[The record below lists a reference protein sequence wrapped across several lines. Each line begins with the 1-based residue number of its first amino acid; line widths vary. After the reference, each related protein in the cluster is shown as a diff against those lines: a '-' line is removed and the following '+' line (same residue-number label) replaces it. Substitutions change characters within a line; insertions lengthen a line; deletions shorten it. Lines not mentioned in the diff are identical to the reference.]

1 MDSKHGALRAFLA
14 EKLSF
19 YAVFGG
25 RALNAFLLILA
36 LNFAVWLLKSTH
48 ISARPFFTTDTLF
61 FAAALICSIGILFLI
76 LYALSFYCRKLYKFL
91 IFALFALNLALALIQ
106 FFLIL
111 GLELT
116 YSHGVLDAMVQTT
129 PKEAFEF
136 AHAFLNLKFILIAA
150 AVCVVSLIFLK
161 FRLAICAEIKLI
173 RAVKY
178 LFWLSLCVFAAH
190 AAYGTYVAKTS
201 KMRATLII
209 ALNEIPLYNFAFV
222 SKDYFQKDFKNERE
236 LDEIY
241 ERAYASH
248 SHKTAPNRV
257 SNVVFIIGESLQRN
271 FMSLY
276 GYYLPT
282 TPNFQALE
290 RSGNLIAFSDVV
302 SPGAK
307 TNDVLK
313 YVLNFGNYESEKQRP
328 WSANLDIVDF
338 ARLANYETFW
348 ISNQER
354 YGKWA
359 VASGA
364 AANRADFTDFTNQI
378 PVYKYAYSL
387 DEVLL
392 PSIKNFKSGAR
403 KFSSRRAGK
412 GADLANAQ
420 KESAAQDGRDK
431 FFFIHLM
438 GSHPNYEFRY
448 PKSFAKF
455 SAEQISREPLD
466 DGQKKELA
474 HYLNTVAYNDFIV
487 SEIYKIFASDN
498 TLIVYFSDHAQSL
511 YQYRG
516 KLIHGGINR
525 FTLEIPL
532 IFMAS
537 DKFKEQNADLWARIA
552 AAKDRPFLND
562 DLIHAIAEILE
573 MTELPEYD
581 PARSVINADFNA
593 SRPRIIEGVDY
604 DKIYRLQKEF
614 GE

>member
-1 MDSKHGALRAFLA
+1 MSLVKNIGAFL
-14 EKLSF
+14 KDRFSLLSVF
-19 YAVFGG
+19 DGAVLNTYALVLVLNL
-25 RALNAFLLILA
+25 ALGLLLIARGGELLSAQA
-36 LNFAVWLLKSTH
+36 LFFVA
-48 ISARPFFTTDTLF
+48 SAICGVTILF
-61 FAAALICSIGILFLI
+61 FA
-76 LYALSFYCRKLYKFL
+76 LYALSFYSARLYKILAFALLAINVVFAIAQIFL
-91 IFALFALNLALALIQ
+91 IFS
-106 FFLIL
+106 
-111 GLELT
+111 LELT
-116 YSHGVLDAMVQTT
+116 YSHGTLDALVQTT

-136 AHAFLNLKFILIAA
+136 AHAFLNFKLIAA
-150 AVCVVSLIFLK
+150 FLALLIFVITAL
-161 FRLAICAEIKLI
+161 RLRVSQRARMKLCRAIKL
-173 RAVKY
+173 AF
-178 LFWLSLCVFAAH
+178 LLSLLVFAAH
-190 AAYGTYVAKTS
+190 AAFKSYVAKSS
-201 KMRATLII
+201 KMRASIII
-209 ALNEIPLYNFAFV
+209 ALNKIPIYNFAFV
-222 SKDYFQKDFKNERE
+222 TKDYFGADFKSVRE
-236 LDEIY
+236 LQAGYQSI
-241 ERAYASH
+241 YASH
-248 SHKTAPNRV
+248 SHKTAPNRI

-282 TPNFQALE
+282 TPNLQALE
-290 RSGNLIAFSDVV
+290 QSGNLIAFSDVV

-328 WSANLDIVDF
+328 WNANLDIVNL

-354 YGKWA
+354 YGQWA

-364 AANRADFTDFTNQI
+364 SAQMTDHSDFTNQI

-387 DEVLL
+387 DEVML
-392 PSIKNFKSGAR
+392 PSIKNFKSGAKRSPLAR
-403 KFSSRRAGK
+403 KDES
-412 GADLANAQ
+412 
-420 KESAAQDGRDK
+420 SAAEVNGTQKKDK
-431 FFFIHLM
+431 FFILHLM
-438 GSHPNYEFRY
+438 GSHPSYEFRY

-455 SAEQISREPLD
+455 SAADISREPLD
-466 DGQKKELA
+466 EGQKKELA
-474 HYLNTVAYNDFIV
+474 HYLNTVAYNDFIL

-573 MTELPEYD
+573 MTDLPEFD
-581 PARSVINADFNA
+581 PAHSVINADFNA

-604 DKIYRLQKEF
+604 NKVYRLQKEF

>member
-1 MDSKHGALRAFLA
+1 MSLAKNIGAFL
-14 EKLSF
+14 KDRFSLLS
-19 YAVFGG
+19 VFGG
-25 RALNAFLLILA
+25 AVLNAYTLVVVLNLALGLLLIARGGELLSAQA
-36 LNFAVWLLKSTH
+36 LFFVA
-48 ISARPFFTTDTLF
+48 SAICGVTILF
-61 FAAALICSIGILFLI
+61 FA
-76 LYALSFYCRKLYKFL
+76 LYALSFYSARLYKILAFALLAINVVFAIAQIFL
-91 IFALFALNLALALIQ
+91 IFS
-106 FFLIL
+106 
-111 GLELT
+111 LELT
-116 YSHGVLDAMVQTT
+116 YSHGTLDALVQTT

-136 AHAFLNLKFILIAA
+136 AHAFLNFKLIAA
-150 AVCVVSLIFLK
+150 FLALLIFVIAAL
-161 FRLAICAEIKLI
+161 RLRVSQRVRMKLCRAIKL
-173 RAVKY
+173 AF
-178 LFWLSLCVFAAH
+178 LLSLLVFIAH
-190 AAYGTYVAKTS
+190 AAFKSYVAKSS
-201 KMRATLII
+201 KMRASIII
-209 ALNEIPLYNFAFV
+209 ALNKIPIYNFAFV
-222 SKDYFQKDFKNERE
+222 TKDYFGADFKSVRE
-236 LDEIY
+236 LQAGYQSI
-241 ERAYASH
+241 YASH
-248 SHKTAPNRV
+248 SHKTAPNRI

-282 TPNFQALE
+282 TPNLQALE
-290 RSGNLIAFSDVV
+290 QSGNLIAFSDVV

-328 WSANLDIVDF
+328 WSANLDIVNL

-354 YGKWA
+354 YGQWA

-364 AANRADFTDFTNQI
+364 SAQMTDHSDFTNQI

-387 DEVLL
+387 DEVML

-403 KFSSRRAGK
+403 KSP
-412 GADLANAQ
+412 LAR
-420 KESAAQDGRDK
+420 KDESSAAEVNGTQKKDK
-431 FFFIHLM
+431 FFILHLM
-438 GSHPNYEFRY
+438 GSHPSYEFRY

-455 SAEQISREPLD
+455 SAADISREPLD

-573 MTELPEYD
+573 MTDLPEYD
-581 PARSVINADFNA
+581 PSRSVINADFNA

-604 DKIYRLQKEF
+604 DKVYRLQKEF

>member
-1 MDSKHGALRAFLA
+1 MSLAKNIGAFL
-14 EKLSF
+14 KDRFRLLSVF
-19 YAVFGG
+19 DGAV
-25 RALNAFLLILA
+25 LNAYVLVLVLNLALGLLLIA
-36 LNFAVWLLKSTH
+36 RSGELL
-48 ISARPFFTTDTLF
+48 SAQALF
-61 FAAALICSIGILFLI
+61 FAASAICGVTILFFA
-76 LYALSFYCRKLYKFL
+76 LYALSFYSARLYKILAFALLAINVAFAIAQIFL
-91 IFALFALNLALALIQ
+91 IFS
-106 FFLIL
+106 
-111 GLELT
+111 LELT
-116 YSHGVLDAMVQTT
+116 YSHGTLDALVQTT

-136 AHAFLNLKFILIAA
+136 AHAFLNFKLIAA
-150 AVCVVSLIFLK
+150 FLALLIFVIAAL
-161 FRLAICAEIKLI
+161 RLRVSQRARMKLCRAIKL
-173 RAVKY
+173 AF
-178 LFWLSLCVFAAH
+178 LLSLLVFIAH
-190 AAYGTYVAKTS
+190 AAFKSYVAKSS
-201 KMRATLII
+201 KMRASIII
-209 ALNEIPLYNFAFV
+209 ALNKIPIYNFAFV
-222 SKDYFQKDFKNERE
+222 TKDYFGADFKSVRE
-236 LDEIY
+236 LQAGYQSI
-241 ERAYASH
+241 YASH
-248 SHKTAPNRV
+248 SHKTVPNRI

-282 TPNFQALE
+282 TPNLQALE
-290 RSGNLIAFSDVV
+290 QSGNLIAFSDVV

-328 WSANLDIVDF
+328 WSANLDIVNL

-354 YGKWA
+354 YGQWA

-364 AANRADFTDFTNQI
+364 SAQMTDHSDFTNQI

-387 DEVLL
+387 DEVML
-392 PSIKNFKSGAR
+392 PSIKNFKSGAKR
-403 KFSSRRAGK
+403 SP
-412 GADLANAQ
+412 LAH
-420 KESAAQDGRDK
+420 KDESSAAEVNGTQKKDK
-431 FFFIHLM
+431 FFILHLM
-438 GSHPNYEFRY
+438 GSHPSYEFRY

-455 SAEQISREPLD
+455 SAADISREPLD
-466 DGQKKELA
+466 EGQKKELA

-552 AAKDRPFLND
+552 AAKNRPFLND

-573 MTELPEYD
+573 MTELPEFD

-604 DKIYRLQKEF
+604 DKVYKLQKEF

>member
-1 MDSKHGALRAFLA
+1 MSLTKNIGAFL
-14 EKLSF
+14 KDRFSLLS
-19 YAVFGG
+19 VFGG
-25 RALNAFLLILA
+25 AVLNAYALVLA
-36 LNFAVWLLKSTH
+36 LNLALGLLLIARSGELL
-48 ISARPFFTTDTLF
+48 SAQALF
-61 FAAALICSIGILFLI
+61 FAASAICGVTILFFA
-76 LYALSFYCRKLYKFL
+76 LYALSFYSTRLYKILAFALLAINAIFAIAQIFL
-91 IFALFALNLALALIQ
+91 IFI
-106 FFLIL
+106 
-111 GLELT
+111 LELT
-116 YSHGVLDAMVQTT
+116 YSHGTLDALVQTT

-136 AHAFLNLKFILIAA
+136 AHAFLNFKLIAA
-150 AVCVVSLIFLK
+150 FLALLIFVIAAL
-161 FRLAICAEIKLI
+161 RLRVSERVRMKLCRAIKL
-173 RAVKY
+173 AF
-178 LFWLSLCVFAAH
+178 LLSLLVFAAH
-190 AAYGTYVAKTS
+190 AAFKSYVVKSS
-201 KMRATLII
+201 KMRASIII
-209 ALNEIPLYNFAFV
+209 ALNKIPIYNFAFV
-222 SKDYFQKDFKNERE
+222 TKDYFGADFKSVRE
-236 LDEIY
+236 LQAGYQSI
-241 ERAYASH
+241 YASH
-248 SHKTAPNRV
+248 SHKTAPNRI

-328 WSANLDIVDF
+328 WSANLDIVNL

-354 YGKWA
+354 YGQWA

-364 AANRADFTDFTNQI
+364 SAQMTDHSDFTNQI

-387 DEVLL
+387 DEVML
-392 PSIKNFKSGAR
+392 PSIKNFKSGAKR
-403 KFSSRRAGK
+403 SP
-412 GADLANAQ
+412 LAHKDAS
-420 KESAAQDGRDK
+420 SAAEVNGTQKKDK
-431 FFFIHLM
+431 FFILHLM
-438 GSHPNYEFRY
+438 GSHPSYEFRY

-455 SAEQISREPLD
+455 SATDISREPLD
-466 DGQKKELA
+466 EGQKKELA

-552 AAKDRPFLND
+552 AAKGRPFLND

-573 MTELPEYD
+573 MTDLPEYD

-604 DKIYRLQKEF
+604 DKVYKLQKEF

>member
-1 MDSKHGALRAFLA
+1 MSLAKNISAFL
-14 EKLSF
+14 KDRFSLLS
-19 YAVFGG
+19 VFGD
-25 RALNAFLLILA
+25 AVLNAYVLVLA
-36 LNFAVWLLKSTH
+36 LNLSLGLLLIARSGELL
-48 ISARPFFTTDTLF
+48 SAQALF
-61 FAAALICSIGILFLI
+61 FAASAICGVTILFFA
-76 LYALSFYCRKLYKFL
+76 LYALSFYSARLYKILAFALLAINVIFAIAQIFL
-91 IFALFALNLALALIQ
+91 IFS
-106 FFLIL
+106 
-111 GLELT
+111 LELT
-116 YSHGVLDAMVQTT
+116 YSHGTLDALVQTT

-136 AHAFLNLKFILIAA
+136 AHAFLNFKLIAA
-150 AVCVVSLIFLK
+150 FLALLVFVIVALRLRVSQRVRMKLC
-161 FRLAICAEIKLI
+161 RAIKL
-173 RAVKY
+173 VF
-178 LFWLSLCVFAAH
+178 LLSLLVFIAH
-190 AAYGTYVAKTS
+190 AAFKSYVAKSS
-201 KMRATLII
+201 KMRASIII
-209 ALNEIPLYNFAFV
+209 ALNKIPIYNFAFV
-222 SKDYFQKDFKNERE
+222 TKDYFGADFKSVRE
-236 LDEIY
+236 LQAGYQSI
-241 ERAYASH
+241 YASH
-248 SHKTAPNRV
+248 SHKTAPNRI

-282 TPNFQALE
+282 TPNLQALE
-290 RSGNLIAFSDVV
+290 KSGNLIAFSDVV

-328 WSANLDIVDF
+328 WSANLDIVNL

-354 YGKWA
+354 YGQWA

-364 AANRADFTDFTNQI
+364 SAQMTDHSDFTNQI

-387 DEVLL
+387 DEVML
-392 PSIKNFKSGAR
+392 PSIKNFKSGAKRSPLAR
-403 KFSSRRAGK
+403 KDES
-412 GADLANAQ
+412 
-420 KESAAQDGRDK
+420 SAAEVNGTQKKDK
-431 FFFIHLM
+431 FFILHLM
-438 GSHPNYEFRY
+438 GSHPSYEFRY

-455 SAEQISREPLD
+455 SAADISREPLD
-466 DGQKKELA
+466 EGQKKELS

-498 TLIVYFSDHAQSL
+498 TLIIYFSDHAQSL

-573 MTELPEYD
+573 MTDLPEFD

-604 DKIYRLQKEF
+604 DKVYKLQKEF

>member
-1 MDSKHGALRAFLA
+1 MSLAKNIGAFL
-14 EKLSF
+14 KDRFSLLSVF
-19 YAVFGG
+19 DGAV
-25 RALNAFLLILA
+25 LNAY
-36 LNFAVWLLKSTH
+36 
-48 ISARPFFTTDTLF
+48 TLV
-61 FAAALICSIGILFLI
+61 LV
-76 LYALSFYCRKLYKFL
+76 
-91 IFALFALNLALALIQ
+91 LNLALGLLLIARSGELLSAQALFFVASAICGVTILFFALYAFSFYSARLYKILAFALLALNVVFAIAQ
-106 FFLIL
+106 IFLIFS
-111 GLELT
+111 LELT
-116 YSHGVLDAMVQTT
+116 YSHGTLDALVQTT

-136 AHAFLNLKFILIAA
+136 AHAFLNFKLIAA
-150 AVCVVSLIFLK
+150 FLALLIF
-161 FRLAICAEIKLI
+161 
-173 RAVKY
+173 
-178 LFWLSLCVFAAH
+178 VFAALRLRVSQRVRMKLCRAIKLAFLLSLLVFIAH
-190 AAYGTYVAKTS
+190 AAFKSYVAKSS
-201 KMRATLII
+201 KMRASIII
-209 ALNEIPLYNFAFV
+209 ALNKIPIYNFAFV
-222 SKDYFQKDFKNERE
+222 TKDYFGADFKSVRE
-236 LDEIY
+236 LQAGYQSI
-241 ERAYASH
+241 YASH
-248 SHKTAPNRV
+248 SHKTAPNRI

-282 TPNFQALE
+282 TPNLQALE
-290 RSGNLIAFSDVV
+290 QSGNLIAFSDVV

-328 WSANLDIVDF
+328 WSANLDIVNL

-354 YGKWA
+354 YGQWA

-364 AANRADFTDFTNQI
+364 SAQMTDHSDFTNQI

-387 DEVLL
+387 DEVML
-392 PSIKNFKSGAR
+392 PSIKNFKSGAKRSPLAR
-403 KFSSRRAGK
+403 KDES
-412 GADLANAQ
+412 
-420 KESAAQDGRDK
+420 SAAEVNGTQKKDK
-431 FFFIHLM
+431 FFILHLM
-438 GSHPNYEFRY
+438 GSHPSYEFRY

-455 SAEQISREPLD
+455 SAADISREPLD
-466 DGQKKELA
+466 EGQKKELA

-487 SEIYKIFASDN
+487 SEIYKIFADDN

-552 AAKDRPFLND
+552 AAKNRPFLND

-573 MTELPEYD
+573 MTDLPEYD

-604 DKIYRLQKEF
+604 DKVYRLQKEF

>member
-1 MDSKHGALRAFLA
+1 MSLVKNIGAFFKDRFSL
-14 EKLSF
+14 LSVF
-19 YAVFGG
+19 DGAV
-25 RALNAFLLILA
+25 LNAYALVLA
-36 LNFAVWLLKSTH
+36 LNLSLGLLL
-48 ISARPFFTTDTLF
+48 IARGGELLSAQALFFTASAICGVTILF
-61 FAAALICSIGILFLI
+61 FA
-76 LYALSFYCRKLYKFL
+76 LYALSFYSARLYKILAFALLAINAIFAIAQIFL
-91 IFALFALNLALALIQ
+91 IFS
-106 FFLIL
+106 
-111 GLELT
+111 LELT
-116 YSHGVLDAMVQTT
+116 YSHGTLDALVQTT

-136 AHAFLNLKFILIAA
+136 AHAFLNFKLIAA
-150 AVCVVSLIFLK
+150 FLALLIFVIAAL
-161 FRLAICAEIKLI
+161 RLRVSQRARMKLCRAIKL
-173 RAVKY
+173 AF
-178 LFWLSLCVFAAH
+178 LLSLLVFIAH
-190 AAYGTYVAKTS
+190 AAFKSYVAKSS
-201 KMRATLII
+201 KMRASIII
-209 ALNEIPLYNFAFV
+209 ALNKIPIYNFAFV
-222 SKDYFQKDFKNERE
+222 TKDYFGADFKSVRE
-236 LDEIY
+236 LQAGYQSI
-241 ERAYASH
+241 YASH
-248 SHKTAPNRV
+248 SHKTAPNRI

-282 TPNFQALE
+282 TPNLQALE
-290 RSGNLIAFSDVV
+290 QSGNLIAFSDVV

-313 YVLNFGNYESEKQRP
+313 YVLNFGNYESERQRP
-328 WSANLDIVDF
+328 WSANLDIVNL

-354 YGKWA
+354 YGQWA

-364 AANRADFTDFTNQI
+364 SAQMTDHSDFTNQI

-387 DEVLL
+387 DEVML

-403 KFSSRRAGK
+403 KSP
-412 GADLANAQ
+412 LAR
-420 KESAAQDGRDK
+420 KDESSAAEADSTQKKDK
-431 FFFIHLM
+431 FFILHLM
-438 GSHPNYEFRY
+438 GSHPSYEFRY
-448 PKSFAKF
+448 PRSFAKF
-455 SAEQISREPLD
+455 SAADISREPLD
-466 DGQKKELA
+466 EGQKKELA

-487 SEIYKIFASDN
+487 SEIYKIFADDN

-573 MTELPEYD
+573 MTDLPEYD
-581 PARSVINADFNA
+581 PTRSVINADFNA

-604 DKIYRLQKEF
+604 DKVYRLQKEF

>member
-1 MDSKHGALRAFLA
+1 MSLAKNIGAFL
-14 EKLSF
+14 KDRFSLLSVF
-19 YAVFGG
+19 DGAV
-25 RALNAFLLILA
+25 LNAYVLVLVLNLALGLLLIA
-36 LNFAVWLLKSTH
+36 RSGELL
-48 ISARPFFTTDTLF
+48 SAQALF
-61 FAAALICSIGILFLI
+61 FAASAICGVTILFFA
-76 LYALSFYCRKLYKFL
+76 LYALSFYSARLYKILAFVLLAINVVFAIAQIFL
-91 IFALFALNLALALIQ
+91 IFSM
-106 FFLIL
+106 
-111 GLELT
+111 ELT
-116 YSHGVLDAMVQTT
+116 YSHGTLDALVQTT

-136 AHAFLNLKFILIAA
+136 AHAFLNFKLIAA
-150 AVCVVSLIFLK
+150 FLALLIF
-161 FRLAICAEIKLI
+161 
-173 RAVKY
+173 
-178 LFWLSLCVFAAH
+178 VFAALRLRVSQRVRMKLCRAIKLVFLLSLLVFIAH
-190 AAYGTYVAKTS
+190 AAFKSYVAKSS
-201 KMRATLII
+201 KMRASIII
-209 ALNEIPLYNFAFV
+209 ALNKIPIYNFAFV
-222 SKDYFQKDFKNERE
+222 TKDYFGADFKSVRE
-236 LDEIY
+236 LQAGYQSI
-241 ERAYASH
+241 YASH
-248 SHKTAPNRV
+248 SHKTAPNRI

-282 TPNFQALE
+282 TPNLQALE
-290 RSGNLIAFSDVV
+290 QSGNLIAFSDVV

-328 WSANLDIVDF
+328 WSANLDIVNL

-354 YGKWA
+354 YGQWA

-364 AANRADFTDFTNQI
+364 SAQMTDHSDFTNQI

-387 DEVLL
+387 DEVML

-403 KFSSRRAGK
+403 KSP
-412 GADLANAQ
+412 LARKDEN
-420 KESAAQDGRDK
+420 SAAEVNGTQKKDK
-431 FFFIHLM
+431 FFILHLM
-438 GSHPNYEFRY
+438 GSHPSYEFRY

-455 SAEQISREPLD
+455 SAADISREPLD
-466 DGQKKELA
+466 EGQKKELA

-573 MTELPEYD
+573 MTDLPEYD
-581 PARSVINADFNA
+581 PARSVINANFNA

-604 DKIYRLQKEF
+604 DKVYRLQKEF

>member
-1 MDSKHGALRAFLA
+1 MSLVKNIGAFL
-14 EKLSF
+14 KDKFSLLSVF
-19 YAVFGG
+19 DGAVLNTYALVLVLNL
-25 RALNAFLLILA
+25 ALGLLLIA
-36 LNFAVWLLKSTH
+36 RGGELL
-48 ISARPFFTTDTLF
+48 SAQALF
-61 FAAALICSIGILFLI
+61 FVASAICGVTIIFFA
-76 LYALSFYCRKLYKFL
+76 LYALSFYSTRLYKILAFALLAINVAFAIAQIFL
-91 IFALFALNLALALIQ
+91 IFS
-106 FFLIL
+106 
-111 GLELT
+111 LELT
-116 YSHGVLDAMVQTT
+116 YSHGTLDALVQTT

-136 AHAFLNLKFILIAA
+136 AHAFLNFKLIAA
-150 AVCVVSLIFLK
+150 FLALLIF
-161 FRLAICAEIKLI
+161 
-173 RAVKY
+173 
-178 LFWLSLCVFAAH
+178 VFAALRLRVNERARMKLCRAIKIVFLLSLLVFIAH
-190 AAYGTYVAKTS
+190 AAFKSYVAKSS
-201 KMRATLII
+201 KMRASIII
-209 ALNEIPLYNFAFV
+209 ALNKIPIYNFAFV
-222 SKDYFQKDFKNERE
+222 TKDYFGADFKSVRE
-236 LDEIY
+236 LQAGYQSI
-241 ERAYASH
+241 YASH
-248 SHKTAPNRV
+248 SHKTAPNRI

-282 TPNFQALE
+282 TPNLQALE
-290 RSGNLIAFSDVV
+290 QSGNLIAFSDVV

-328 WSANLDIVDF
+328 WSANLDIVNL

-354 YGKWA
+354 YGQWA

-364 AANRADFTDFTNQI
+364 SAQMTDHSDFTNQI

-387 DEVLL
+387 DEVML
-392 PSIKNFKSGAR
+392 PSIKNFKSGAKRSPLAR
-403 KFSSRRAGK
+403 KDES
-412 GADLANAQ
+412 
-420 KESAAQDGRDK
+420 SAAEVNGTQKKDK
-431 FFFIHLM
+431 FFILHLM
-438 GSHPNYEFRY
+438 GSHPSYEFRY

-455 SAEQISREPLD
+455 SAADISREPLD
-466 DGQKKELA
+466 EGQKKELA

-552 AAKDRPFLND
+552 AAKNRPFLND

-573 MTELPEYD
+573 MTELPEFD

-593 SRPRIIEGVDY
+593 SRPRIIEGIDY
-604 DKIYRLQKEF
+604 DKVYKLQKEF

>member
-1 MDSKHGALRAFLA
+1 MSLAKNISAFL
-14 EKLSF
+14 KDRFSLLSVF
-19 YAVFGG
+19 DGAVLNTYALVLVLNL
-25 RALNAFLLILA
+25 ALGLLLIARGGELLSAQA
-36 LNFAVWLLKSTH
+36 LFFVA
-48 ISARPFFTTDTLF
+48 SAICGVTILF
-61 FAAALICSIGILFLI
+61 FA
-76 LYALSFYCRKLYKFL
+76 LYALSFYSARLYKILAFALLAINVIFAIAQIFL
-91 IFALFALNLALALIQ
+91 IFS
-106 FFLIL
+106 
-111 GLELT
+111 LELT
-116 YSHGVLDAMVQTT
+116 YSHGTLDALVQTT

-136 AHAFLNLKFILIAA
+136 AHAFLNFKLIAA
-150 AVCVVSLIFLK
+150 FLALLIF
-161 FRLAICAEIKLI
+161 
-173 RAVKY
+173 
-178 LFWLSLCVFAAH
+178 VFAALRLRVSQRARMKLCRAIKLAFLLSLLVFIAH
-190 AAYGTYVAKTS
+190 VAFKSYVAKSS
-201 KMRATLII
+201 KMRASIII
-209 ALNEIPLYNFAFV
+209 ALNKIPIYNFAFV
-222 SKDYFQKDFKNERE
+222 TKDYFGADFKSVRE
-236 LDEIY
+236 LQAGYQSI
-241 ERAYASH
+241 YASH
-248 SHKTAPNRV
+248 SHKTAPNRI

-282 TPNFQALE
+282 TPNLQALE
-290 RSGNLIAFSDVV
+290 QSGNLIAFSDVV

-328 WSANLDIVDF
+328 WNANLDIVNL

-354 YGKWA
+354 YGQWA

-364 AANRADFTDFTNQI
+364 SAQMTDHSDFTNQI

-387 DEVLL
+387 DEVML
-392 PSIKNFKSGAR
+392 PSIKNFKSGVRKSPLAR
-403 KFSSRRAGK
+403 KDES
-412 GADLANAQ
+412 
-420 KESAAQDGRDK
+420 SAAEVNGTQKKDK
-431 FFFIHLM
+431 FFILHLM
-438 GSHPNYEFRY
+438 GSHPSYEFRY

-455 SAEQISREPLD
+455 SAADISREPLD
-466 DGQKKELA
+466 EGQKKELA

-573 MTELPEYD
+573 MTDLPEYN

-604 DKIYRLQKEF
+604 DKVYRLQKEF

>member
-1 MDSKHGALRAFLA
+1 MSLVKNIGAFL
-14 EKLSF
+14 KDRFSLLSVF
-19 YAVFGG
+19 DGAV
-25 RALNAFLLILA
+25 LNAYTLVLVLNLALGLLLIA
-36 LNFAVWLLKSTH
+36 RSGELL
-48 ISARPFFTTDTLF
+48 SAQALF
-61 FAAALICSIGILFLI
+61 FAASAICGVTILFFA
-76 LYALSFYCRKLYKFL
+76 LYALSFYSARLYKILAFTLLALNVAFTIAQIFL
-91 IFALFALNLALALIQ
+91 IFS
-106 FFLIL
+106 
-111 GLELT
+111 LELT
-116 YSHGVLDAMVQTT
+116 YSHGTLDALVQTT

-136 AHAFLNLKFILIAA
+136 AHAFLNFKLIAA
-150 AVCVVSLIFLK
+150 FLALLIF
-161 FRLAICAEIKLI
+161 
-173 RAVKY
+173 
-178 LFWLSLCVFAAH
+178 VFAALRLRVSERVRMKLCRAIKIVFLLSLLVFIAH
-190 AAYGTYVAKTS
+190 AAFKSYVAKSS
-201 KMRATLII
+201 KMRASIII
-209 ALNEIPLYNFAFV
+209 ALNKIPIYNFAFV
-222 SKDYFQKDFKNERE
+222 TKDYFGADFKSVRE
-236 LDEIY
+236 LQAGYQSI
-241 ERAYASH
+241 YASH
-248 SHKTAPNRV
+248 SHKTAPNRI

-282 TPNFQALE
+282 TPNLQALE
-290 RSGNLIAFSDVV
+290 QSGNLIAFSDVV

-328 WSANLDIVDF
+328 WSANLDIVNL

-354 YGKWA
+354 YGQWA

-364 AANRADFTDFTNQI
+364 SAQMTDHSDFTNQI

-387 DEVLL
+387 DEVML
-392 PSIKNFKSGAR
+392 PSIKNFKSGAKRSPLAR
-403 KFSSRRAGK
+403 KDES
-412 GADLANAQ
+412 
-420 KESAAQDGRDK
+420 SAAEVNGTQKKDK
-431 FFFIHLM
+431 FFILHLM
-438 GSHPNYEFRY
+438 GSHPSYEFRY

-455 SAEQISREPLD
+455 SAADISREPLD
-466 DGQKKELA
+466 EGQKKELA

-573 MTELPEYD
+573 MTDLPEYD

-604 DKIYRLQKEF
+604 DKVYKLQKEF

>member
-1 MDSKHGALRAFLA
+1 MSLAKNIGAFL
-14 EKLSF
+14 KDRFSLLSVF
-19 YAVFGG
+19 DGAV
-25 RALNAFLLILA
+25 LNAYTLVLVLNLALGLLLIA
-36 LNFAVWLLKSTH
+36 RGGELL
-48 ISARPFFTTDTLF
+48 SAQALF
-61 FAAALICSIGILFLI
+61 FVASAICGVTILFLA
-76 LYALSFYCRKLYKFL
+76 LYALSFYSARLYKILAFALLALNVAFAIAQIFL
-91 IFALFALNLALALIQ
+91 IFS
-106 FFLIL
+106 
-111 GLELT
+111 LELT
-116 YSHGVLDAMVQTT
+116 YSHGTLDALVQTT

-136 AHAFLNLKFILIAA
+136 AHAFLNFKLIAA
-150 AVCVVSLIFLK
+150 FLALLIFVIAVLRLRVSERVRMKLCRAIKLIFL
-161 FRLAICAEIKLI
+161 
-173 RAVKY
+173 
-178 LFWLSLCVFAAH
+178 LSLLVFIAH
-190 AAYGTYVAKTS
+190 AAFKSYVAKSS
-201 KMRATLII
+201 KMRASIII
-209 ALNEIPLYNFAFV
+209 ALNKIPIYNFAFV
-222 SKDYFQKDFKNERE
+222 TKDYFGADFKSVRE
-236 LDEIY
+236 LQAGYQSI
-241 ERAYASH
+241 YASH

-282 TPNFQALE
+282 TPNLQALE

-354 YGKWA
+354 YGQWA

-403 KFSSRRAGK
+403 KSP
-412 GADLANAQ
+412 LAR
-420 KESAAQDGRDK
+420 KDESSAAEAGGAQMKDK
-431 FFFIHLM
+431 FFILHLM
-438 GSHPNYEFRY
+438 GSHPSYEFRY

-455 SAEQISREPLD
+455 SAADISREPLEQ
-466 DGQKKELA
+466 GQKKELA

-573 MTELPEYD
+573 MTDLPEYD

-593 SRPRIIEGVDY
+593 SRPRIIEGIDY
-604 DKIYRLQKEF
+604 DKVYKLQKEF

>member
-1 MDSKHGALRAFLA
+1 MSLAKNIGAFL
-14 EKLSF
+14 KDRFSLLSVF
-19 YAVFGG
+19 DGAV
-25 RALNAFLLILA
+25 LNAYTLVLVLNLALGLLLIARGGELLSAQA
-36 LNFAVWLLKSTH
+36 LFFVA
-48 ISARPFFTTDTLF
+48 SAICGVTILF
-61 FAAALICSIGILFLI
+61 FA
-76 LYALSFYCRKLYKFL
+76 LYALSFYSARLYKILAFALLAINVVFAIAQIFL
-91 IFALFALNLALALIQ
+91 IFS
-106 FFLIL
+106 
-111 GLELT
+111 LELT
-116 YSHGVLDAMVQTT
+116 YSHGTLDALVQTT

-136 AHAFLNLKFILIAA
+136 AHAFLNFKLIAA
-150 AVCVVSLIFLK
+150 FLALLIFVIAAL
-161 FRLAICAEIKLI
+161 RLRVSQRVRMKLCRAIKL
-173 RAVKY
+173 AF
-178 LFWLSLCVFAAH
+178 LLSLLVFIAH
-190 AAYGTYVAKTS
+190 AAFKSYVAKSS
-201 KMRATLII
+201 KMRASIII
-209 ALNEIPLYNFAFV
+209 ALNKIPIYNFAFV
-222 SKDYFQKDFKNERE
+222 TKDYFGADFKSVRE
-236 LDEIY
+236 LQAGYQSI
-241 ERAYASH
+241 YASH
-248 SHKTAPNRV
+248 SHKTAPNRI

-282 TPNFQALE
+282 TPNLQALE
-290 RSGNLIAFSDVV
+290 QSGNLIAFSDVV

-328 WSANLDIVDF
+328 WSANLDIVNL

-354 YGKWA
+354 YGQWA

-364 AANRADFTDFTNQI
+364 SAQMTDHSDFTNQI

-387 DEVLL
+387 DEVML

-403 KFSSRRAGK
+403 KSP
-412 GADLANAQ
+412 LAR
-420 KESAAQDGRDK
+420 KDESSAAEVNGTQKKDK
-431 FFFIHLM
+431 FFILHLM
-438 GSHPNYEFRY
+438 GSHPSYEFRY

-455 SAEQISREPLD
+455 SAADISREPLD
-466 DGQKKELA
+466 EGQKKELA

-573 MTELPEYD
+573 MTDLPEYD

-604 DKIYRLQKEF
+604 DKVYRLQKEF

>member
-1 MDSKHGALRAFLA
+1 MSLAKNIGAFL
-14 EKLSF
+14 KDRFSLLSVF
-19 YAVFGG
+19 DGAV
-25 RALNAFLLILA
+25 LNAYTLVFVLNLALGLLLIARSGELLSAQA
-36 LNFAVWLLKSTH
+36 LFFVA
-48 ISARPFFTTDTLF
+48 SAICGVTILF
-61 FAAALICSIGILFLI
+61 FA
-76 LYALSFYCRKLYKFL
+76 LYALSFYSARLYKILAFALLALNTIFAIAQIFL
-91 IFALFALNLALALIQ
+91 IFS
-106 FFLIL
+106 
-111 GLELT
+111 LELT
-116 YSHGVLDAMVQTT
+116 YSHGTLDALVQTT

-136 AHAFLNLKFILIAA
+136 AHAFLNFKLIAA
-150 AVCVVSLIFLK
+150 FLALLIFVITTL
-161 FRLAICAEIKLI
+161 RLRVSQRVRMKLCRAIKL
-173 RAVKY
+173 VF
-178 LFWLSLCVFAAH
+178 LLSLLVFIAH
-190 AAYGTYVAKTS
+190 AAFKSYVAKSS
-201 KMRATLII
+201 KMRASVII
-209 ALNEIPLYNFAFV
+209 ALNKIPIYNFAFV
-222 SKDYFQKDFKNERE
+222 TKDYFGADFKSVRE
-236 LDEIY
+236 LQAGYQSI
-241 ERAYASH
+241 YASH
-248 SHKTAPNRV
+248 SHKTAPNRI

-282 TPNFQALE
+282 TPNLQALE
-290 RSGNLIAFSDVV
+290 QSGNLIAFSDVV

-328 WSANLDIVDF
+328 WSANLDIVNL

-354 YGKWA
+354 YGQWA

-364 AANRADFTDFTNQI
+364 SAQMTDHSDFTNQI

-387 DEVLL
+387 DEVML
-392 PSIKNFKSGAR
+392 PSIRNFKSGAKRSPLAR
-403 KFSSRRAGK
+403 KDES
-412 GADLANAQ
+412 
-420 KESAAQDGRDK
+420 SAAEVNGTQKKDK
-431 FFFIHLM
+431 FFILHLM
-438 GSHPNYEFRY
+438 GSHPSYEFRY

-455 SAEQISREPLD
+455 SAADISREPLD
-466 DGQKKELA
+466 EGQKKELA

-573 MTELPEYD
+573 MTDLPEFD

-604 DKIYRLQKEF
+604 DKVYRLQKEF

>member
-1 MDSKHGALRAFLA
+1 MSLAKNIGAFL
-14 EKLSF
+14 KDRFSLLSVF
-19 YAVFGG
+19 DGAV
-25 RALNAFLLILA
+25 LNAYTLVLVLNLALGLLLIA
-36 LNFAVWLLKSTH
+36 RSGELL
-48 ISARPFFTTDTLF
+48 SAQALF
-61 FAAALICSIGILFLI
+61 FAESAICGVTILFFA
-76 LYALSFYCRKLYKFL
+76 LYALSFYSARLYKILAFALLAINVIFAIAQIFL
-91 IFALFALNLALALIQ
+91 IFS
-106 FFLIL
+106 
-111 GLELT
+111 LELT
-116 YSHGVLDAMVQTT
+116 YSHGTLDALVQTT

-136 AHAFLNLKFILIAA
+136 AHAFLNFKLIAA
-150 AVCVVSLIFLK
+150 FLALLIFVITAL
-161 FRLAICAEIKLI
+161 RLRVSQRVRMKLCRAIKL
-173 RAVKY
+173 VF
-178 LFWLSLCVFAAH
+178 LLSLLVFIAH
-190 AAYGTYVAKTS
+190 AAFKSYVAKSS
-201 KMRATLII
+201 KMRASIII
-209 ALNEIPLYNFAFV
+209 ALNKIPIYNFAFV
-222 SKDYFQKDFKNERE
+222 TKDYFGADFKSVRE
-236 LDEIY
+236 LQAGYQSI
-241 ERAYASH
+241 YASH
-248 SHKTAPNRV
+248 SHKTAPNRI

-290 RSGNLIAFSDVV
+290 QSGNLIAFSDVV

-313 YVLNFGNYESEKQRP
+313 YVLNFGNYESKKQRP
-328 WSANLDIVDF
+328 WNANLDIVNL

-354 YGKWA
+354 YGQWA

-364 AANRADFTDFTNQI
+364 SAQMTDHSDFTNQI

-387 DEVLL
+387 DEVML
-392 PSIKNFKSGAR
+392 PSIKNFKSGAKRSPLAR
-403 KFSSRRAGK
+403 KDES
-412 GADLANAQ
+412 
-420 KESAAQDGRDK
+420 SAAEVNGTQKKDK
-431 FFFIHLM
+431 FFILHLM
-438 GSHPNYEFRY
+438 GSHPSYEFRY

-455 SAEQISREPLD
+455 SAADISREPLD
-466 DGQKKELA
+466 EGQKKELA

-573 MTELPEYD
+573 MTDLPEFD

-604 DKIYRLQKEF
+604 DKVYKLQKEF

>member
-1 MDSKHGALRAFLA
+1 MSLAKNIGAFL
-14 EKLSF
+14 KDRFSLLSVF
-19 YAVFGG
+19 DGAV
-25 RALNAFLLILA
+25 LNAYALVLILNLSLGLLLIA
-36 LNFAVWLLKSTH
+36 RGGELL
-48 ISARPFFTTDTLF
+48 SAQALF
-61 FAAALICSIGILFLI
+61 FAASAICGVTILFFA
-76 LYALSFYCRKLYKFL
+76 LYVLSFYSARLYKILAFALLAINVVFAIAQIFL
-91 IFALFALNLALALIQ
+91 IFS
-106 FFLIL
+106 
-111 GLELT
+111 LELT
-116 YSHGVLDAMVQTT
+116 YSHGTLDALVQTT

-136 AHAFLNLKFILIAA
+136 AHAFLNFKLIAA
-150 AVCVVSLIFLK
+150 FLALLIFVIAAL
-161 FRLAICAEIKLI
+161 RLRVSQRARMKLCRAIKL
-173 RAVKY
+173 AF
-178 LFWLSLCVFAAH
+178 LLSLLVFIAH
-190 AAYGTYVAKTS
+190 AAFKSYVAKSS
-201 KMRATLII
+201 KMRASIII
-209 ALNEIPLYNFAFV
+209 ALNKIPIYNFAFV
-222 SKDYFQKDFKNERE
+222 TKDYFGADFKSVRE
-236 LDEIY
+236 LQAGYQSI
-241 ERAYASH
+241 YASH
-248 SHKTAPNRV
+248 SHKTTPNRI

-282 TPNFQALE
+282 TPNLQALE
-290 RSGNLIAFSDVV
+290 QSGNLIAFSDVV

-328 WSANLDIVDF
+328 WSANLDIVNL

-354 YGKWA
+354 YGQWA

-364 AANRADFTDFTNQI
+364 SAQMTDHSDFTNQI

-387 DEVLL
+387 DEVML
-392 PSIKNFKSGAR
+392 PSIKNFKSGAKRSPLAR
-403 KFSSRRAGK
+403 KDES
-412 GADLANAQ
+412 
-420 KESAAQDGRDK
+420 SAAEAGGTQKKDK
-431 FFFIHLM
+431 FFILHLM
-438 GSHPNYEFRY
+438 GSHPSYEFRY

-455 SAEQISREPLD
+455 SATDISREPLD
-466 DGQKKELA
+466 EGQKKELA

-487 SEIYKIFASDN
+487 SEIYKIFADDN

-552 AAKDRPFLND
+552 AAKNRPFLND

-604 DKIYRLQKEF
+604 DKVYRLQKEF

>member
-1 MDSKHGALRAFLA
+1 MSLAKNIGAFL
-14 EKLSF
+14 KDRFSLLSVF
-19 YAVFGG
+19 DGAV
-25 RALNAFLLILA
+25 LNAYALVLVLNLALGLLLIA
-36 LNFAVWLLKSTH
+36 RGGELL
-48 ISARPFFTTDTLF
+48 SAQALF
-61 FAAALICSIGILFLI
+61 FAASAICGVTILFFA
-76 LYALSFYCRKLYKFL
+76 LYALSFYSARLYKILAFALLALNVVFAIAQIFL
-91 IFALFALNLALALIQ
+91 IFS
-106 FFLIL
+106 
-111 GLELT
+111 LELT
-116 YSHGVLDAMVQTT
+116 YSHGTLDALVQTT

-136 AHAFLNLKFILIAA
+136 AHAFLNFKLIAA
-150 AVCVVSLIFLK
+150 FLALLIFVIAALRLRVSQRARMKLCRAIKLIFL
-161 FRLAICAEIKLI
+161 
-173 RAVKY
+173 
-178 LFWLSLCVFAAH
+178 LSLLVFIAH
-190 AAYGTYVAKTS
+190 AAFKSYVAKSS
-201 KMRATLII
+201 KMRASIII
-209 ALNEIPLYNFAFV
+209 ALNKIPIYNFAFV
-222 SKDYFQKDFKNERE
+222 TKDYFGADFKSVRE
-236 LDEIY
+236 LQAGYQSI
-241 ERAYASH
+241 YASH
-248 SHKTAPNRV
+248 SHKTAPNRI

-282 TPNFQALE
+282 TPNLQALE
-290 RSGNLIAFSDVV
+290 QSGNLIAFSDVV

-328 WSANLDIVDF
+328 WSANLDIVNL

-354 YGKWA
+354 YGQWA

-364 AANRADFTDFTNQI
+364 SAQMTDHSDFTNQI

-387 DEVLL
+387 DEVML
-392 PSIKNFKSGAR
+392 PSIKNFKSGAKKSPLAR
-403 KFSSRRAGK
+403 KDES
-412 GADLANAQ
+412 
-420 KESAAQDGRDK
+420 SAAEVNGTQKKDK
-431 FFFIHLM
+431 FFILHLM
-438 GSHPNYEFRY
+438 GSHPSYEFRY

-455 SAEQISREPLD
+455 SATDISREPLD
-466 DGQKKELA
+466 EGQKKELA

-487 SEIYKIFASDN
+487 SEIYKIFADDN

-552 AAKDRPFLND
+552 AAKNRPFLND

-573 MTELPEYD
+573 MTDLPEYD

-604 DKIYRLQKEF
+604 DKVYRLQKEF

>member
-1 MDSKHGALRAFLA
+1 MSLAKNIGAFL
-14 EKLSF
+14 KDRFSLLSVF
-19 YAVFGG
+19 DGAV
-25 RALNAFLLILA
+25 LNAY
-36 LNFAVWLLKSTH
+36 
-48 ISARPFFTTDTLF
+48 TLV
-61 FAAALICSIGILFLI
+61 LV
-76 LYALSFYCRKLYKFL
+76 
-91 IFALFALNLALALIQ
+91 LNLALGLLLIARSGELLSAQALFFVASAICGVTILFFALYAFSFYSARLYKILAFALLALNVVFAIAQ
-106 FFLIL
+106 IFLIFS
-111 GLELT
+111 LELT
-116 YSHGVLDAMVQTT
+116 YSHGTLDALVQTT

-136 AHAFLNLKFILIAA
+136 AHAFLNLKLIAA
-150 AVCVVSLIFLK
+150 FLALLIF
-161 FRLAICAEIKLI
+161 
-173 RAVKY
+173 
-178 LFWLSLCVFAAH
+178 VFAALRLRVSQRARMKLCRAIKLAFLLSLLVFIAH
-190 AAYGTYVAKTS
+190 AAFKSYVAKSS
-201 KMRATLII
+201 KMRASIII
-209 ALNEIPLYNFAFV
+209 ALNKIPIYNFAFV
-222 SKDYFQKDFKNERE
+222 TKDYFGADFKSVRE
-236 LDEIY
+236 LQAGYQSI
-241 ERAYASH
+241 YASH
-248 SHKTAPNRV
+248 SHKTAPNRI

-282 TPNFQALE
+282 TPNLQALE
-290 RSGNLIAFSDVV
+290 QSGNLIAFSDVV

-328 WSANLDIVDF
+328 WNANLDIVNL

-354 YGKWA
+354 YGQWA

-364 AANRADFTDFTNQI
+364 SAQMTDHSDFTNQI

-387 DEVLL
+387 DEVML
-392 PSIKNFKSGAR
+392 PSIKNFKSGVKRSPLAR
-403 KFSSRRAGK
+403 KDES
-412 GADLANAQ
+412 
-420 KESAAQDGRDK
+420 SAAEVNGTQKKDK
-431 FFFIHLM
+431 FFILHLM
-438 GSHPNYEFRY
+438 GSHPSYEFRY

-455 SAEQISREPLD
+455 SAADISREPLEQ
-466 DGQKKELA
+466 GQKKELA

-573 MTELPEYD
+573 MTDLPEYN

-604 DKIYRLQKEF
+604 DKVYRLQKEF

>member
-1 MDSKHGALRAFLA
+1 MSLAKNIGAFL
-14 EKLSF
+14 KDRFSLLSVF
-19 YAVFGG
+19 DGAV
-25 RALNAFLLILA
+25 LNAYTLVLVLNLALGLLLIA
-36 LNFAVWLLKSTH
+36 RGGELLSVQ
-48 ISARPFFTTDTLF
+48 ALF
-61 FAAALICSIGILFLI
+61 FAVSAICGVTILFFA
-76 LYALSFYCRKLYKFL
+76 LYALSFYSARLYKILAFALLALNVVFAIAQIFL
-91 IFALFALNLALALIQ
+91 IFS
-106 FFLIL
+106 
-111 GLELT
+111 LELT
-116 YSHGVLDAMVQTT
+116 YSHGTLDALVQTT

-136 AHAFLNLKFILIAA
+136 AYAFLNFKLIAA
-150 AVCVVSLIFLK
+150 FLALLIFVIAALRLRVSQRARMKLCRAIKLIFL
-161 FRLAICAEIKLI
+161 
-173 RAVKY
+173 
-178 LFWLSLCVFAAH
+178 LSLLVFIAH
-190 AAYGTYVAKTS
+190 AAFKSYVAKSS
-201 KMRATLII
+201 KMRASIII
-209 ALNEIPLYNFAFV
+209 ALNKIPIYNFTFV
-222 SKDYFQKDFKNERE
+222 TRDYFGADFKSVRE
-236 LDEIY
+236 LQAGYQSI
-241 ERAYASH
+241 YASH
-248 SHKTAPNRV
+248 SHKTTPNRI

-282 TPNFQALE
+282 TPNLQALE
-290 RSGNLIAFSDVV
+290 QSGNLIAFSDVV

-328 WSANLDIVDF
+328 WSANLDIVNL

-354 YGKWA
+354 YGQWA

-364 AANRADFTDFTNQI
+364 SAQMTDHSDFTNQI

-387 DEVLL
+387 DEVML
-392 PSIKNFKSGAR
+392 PSIKNFKSGVKRSPLAR
-403 KFSSRRAGK
+403 KDESSAAEVNG
-412 GADLANAQ
+412 AQ
-420 KESAAQDGRDK
+420 KKDK
-431 FFFIHLM
+431 FFILHLM
-438 GSHPNYEFRY
+438 GSHPSYEFRY

-455 SAEQISREPLD
+455 SAADIWREPLD
-466 DGQKKELA
+466 EGQKKELA

-487 SEIYKIFASDN
+487 SEIYKIFADDN

-537 DKFKEQNADLWARIA
+537 DKFKEQNADLWTRIA

-573 MTELPEYD
+573 MTDLPEYD
-581 PARSVINADFNA
+581 PSRSVINADFNA

-604 DKIYRLQKEF
+604 DKVYRLQKEF

>member
-1 MDSKHGALRAFLA
+1 MSLAKNIGAFL
-14 EKLSF
+14 KDRFSLLSVF
-19 YAVFGG
+19 DGAV
-25 RALNAFLLILA
+25 LNAY
-36 LNFAVWLLKSTH
+36 
-48 ISARPFFTTDTLF
+48 TLV
-61 FAAALICSIGILFLI
+61 LV
-76 LYALSFYCRKLYKFL
+76 
-91 IFALFALNLALALIQ
+91 LNLALGLLLIARGGELLSAQALFFVASAICGVTILFFALYVLSFYSTRLYKILAFALLALNVVFAIAQ
-106 FFLIL
+106 IFLIFS
-111 GLELT
+111 LELT
-116 YSHGVLDAMVQTT
+116 YSHGTLDALVQTT

-136 AHAFLNLKFILIAA
+136 AHAFLNFKLIAA
-150 AVCVVSLIFLK
+150 FLALLV
-161 FRLAICAEIKLI
+161 F
-173 RAVKY
+173 
-178 LFWLSLCVFAAH
+178 VFAALRLRVSQRARMKLCRAIKLAFLLSLLVFITH
-190 AAYGTYVAKTS
+190 AAFKSYVAKSS
-201 KMRATLII
+201 KMRASIII
-209 ALNEIPLYNFAFV
+209 ALNKIPIYNFAFV
-222 SKDYFQKDFKNERE
+222 TKDYFGADFKSVRE
-236 LDEIY
+236 LQAGYQSI
-241 ERAYASH
+241 YASH
-248 SHKTAPNRV
+248 SHKTAPNRI

-282 TPNFQALE
+282 TPNLQALE
-290 RSGNLIAFSDVV
+290 QSGNLIAFSDVV

-328 WSANLDIVDF
+328 WSANLDIVNL

-354 YGKWA
+354 YGQWA

-364 AANRADFTDFTNQI
+364 SAQMTDHSDFTNQI

-387 DEVLL
+387 DEVML
-392 PSIKNFKSGAR
+392 PSIKNFKSGAKR
-403 KFSSRRAGK
+403 SP
-412 GADLANAQ
+412 LAHKDAS
-420 KESAAQDGRDK
+420 SAAEVNGTQKKDK
-431 FFFIHLM
+431 FFILHLM
-438 GSHPNYEFRY
+438 GSHPSYEFRY

-455 SAEQISREPLD
+455 SAADISREPLD
-466 DGQKKELA
+466 EGQKKELA

-552 AAKDRPFLND
+552 AAKNRPFLND

-573 MTELPEYD
+573 MTDLPEFD

-604 DKIYRLQKEF
+604 DKVYRLQKEF

>member
-1 MDSKHGALRAFLA
+1 MSLAKNIGAFL
-14 EKLSF
+14 KDRFSLLSVF
-19 YAVFGG
+19 DGAVLNTYALVLVLNL
-25 RALNAFLLILA
+25 ALGLLLIARGGEIL
-36 LNFAVWLLKSTH
+36 
-48 ISARPFFTTDTLF
+48 SAQALF
-61 FAAALICSIGILFLI
+61 FAASAICGVTILFFA
-76 LYALSFYCRKLYKFL
+76 LYALSFCSARLYKILAFALLALNVVFAIAQIFL
-91 IFALFALNLALALIQ
+91 IFS
-106 FFLIL
+106 
-111 GLELT
+111 LELT
-116 YSHGVLDAMVQTT
+116 YSHGTLDALVQTT

-136 AHAFLNLKFILIAA
+136 AHAFLNFKLIAA
-150 AVCVVSLIFLK
+150 FLALLIFVIAAL
-161 FRLAICAEIKLI
+161 RLRVSQRARMKLCRAIKL
-173 RAVKY
+173 AF
-178 LFWLSLCVFAAH
+178 LLSLLVFIAH
-190 AAYGTYVAKTS
+190 AAFKSYVAKSS
-201 KMRATLII
+201 KMRASIII
-209 ALNEIPLYNFAFV
+209 ALNKIPIYNFAFV
-222 SKDYFQKDFKNERE
+222 TKDYFGADFKSVRE
-236 LDEIY
+236 LQAGYQSI
-241 ERAYASH
+241 YASH
-248 SHKTAPNRV
+248 SHKTAPNRI

-282 TPNFQALE
+282 TPNLQALE
-290 RSGNLIAFSDVV
+290 QSGNLIAFSDVV

-328 WSANLDIVDF
+328 WSANLDIVNL

-354 YGKWA
+354 YGQWA

-364 AANRADFTDFTNQI
+364 SAQMTDHSDFTNQI

-387 DEVLL
+387 DEVML
-392 PSIKNFKSGAR
+392 PSIKNFKSGAKRSPLAR
-403 KFSSRRAGK
+403 KDES
-412 GADLANAQ
+412 
-420 KESAAQDGRDK
+420 SAAEAGGTQMKDK
-431 FFFIHLM
+431 FFILHLM
-438 GSHPNYEFRY
+438 GSHPSYEFRY

-455 SAEQISREPLD
+455 SAADISREPLD
-466 DGQKKELA
+466 EGQKKELA
-474 HYLNTVAYNDFIV
+474 HYLNTVAYNDFIL
-487 SEIYKIFASDN
+487 SEIYKIFASDD

-573 MTELPEYD
+573 MTDLPEYD
-581 PARSVINADFNA
+581 PTRSVINADFNA

-604 DKIYRLQKEF
+604 DKVYRLQKEF

>member
-1 MDSKHGALRAFLA
+1 MSLAKNIGAFL
-14 EKLSF
+14 KDRFSLLSVF
-19 YAVFGG
+19 DGAV
-25 RALNAFLLILA
+25 LNAYALVLVLNLALGLLLIA
-36 LNFAVWLLKSTH
+36 RGGELL
-48 ISARPFFTTDTLF
+48 SAQALF
-61 FAAALICSIGILFLI
+61 FAASAICGVTILFFA
-76 LYALSFYCRKLYKFL
+76 LYALSFYSARLYKILAFALLAINVIFAIAQIFL
-91 IFALFALNLALALIQ
+91 IFS
-106 FFLIL
+106 
-111 GLELT
+111 LELT
-116 YSHGVLDAMVQTT
+116 YSHGTLDALVQTT

-136 AHAFLNLKFILIAA
+136 AHAFLNFKLIAA
-150 AVCVVSLIFLK
+150 FLALLIFVIAALRLRVSQRARMKLCRAIKLIFL
-161 FRLAICAEIKLI
+161 
-173 RAVKY
+173 
-178 LFWLSLCVFAAH
+178 LSLLVFIAH
-190 AAYGTYVAKTS
+190 AAFKSYVAKSS
-201 KMRATLII
+201 KMRASIII
-209 ALNEIPLYNFAFV
+209 ALNKIPIYNFAFV
-222 SKDYFQKDFKNERE
+222 TKDYFGADFKSVRE
-236 LDEIY
+236 LQAGYQSI
-241 ERAYASH
+241 YASH
-248 SHKTAPNRV
+248 SHKTAPNRI

-282 TPNFQALE
+282 TPNLQALE
-290 RSGNLIAFSDVV
+290 QSGNLIAFSDVV

-328 WSANLDIVDF
+328 WSANLDIVNL

-354 YGKWA
+354 YGQWA

-364 AANRADFTDFTNQI
+364 SAQMTDHSDFTNQI

-387 DEVLL
+387 DEVML

-403 KFSSRRAGK
+403 KSP
-412 GADLANAQ
+412 LAR
-420 KESAAQDGRDK
+420 KDESSAAEVNGTQKKDK
-431 FFFIHLM
+431 FFILHLM
-438 GSHPNYEFRY
+438 GSHPSYEFRY

-455 SAEQISREPLD
+455 SAADISREPLD
-466 DGQKKELA
+466 EGQKKELA

-552 AAKDRPFLND
+552 AAKNRPFLND

-573 MTELPEYD
+573 MTDLPEYD

-604 DKIYRLQKEF
+604 DKVYRLQKEF

>member
-1 MDSKHGALRAFLA
+1 MSLVKNIGAFFKDRFSL
-14 EKLSF
+14 LS
-19 YAVFGG
+19 VFGG
-25 RALNAFLLILA
+25 AVLNAYALVLA
-36 LNFAVWLLKSTH
+36 LNLSLGLLL
-48 ISARPFFTTDTLF
+48 IARGGELFSAQALF
-61 FAAALICSIGILFLI
+61 FAASAICGVTILFFA
-76 LYALSFYCRKLYKFL
+76 LYALSFYSARLYKILAFALLALNAIFAIAQIFL
-91 IFALFALNLALALIQ
+91 IFS
-106 FFLIL
+106 
-111 GLELT
+111 LELT
-116 YSHGVLDAMVQTT
+116 YSHGTLDALVQTT

-136 AHAFLNLKFILIAA
+136 AHAFLNFKLIAA
-150 AVCVVSLIFLK
+150 FLALLIF
-161 FRLAICAEIKLI
+161 
-173 RAVKY
+173 
-178 LFWLSLCVFAAH
+178 VFAALRLRVSQRVRMKLCRAIKLAFLLSLLVFIAH
-190 AAYGTYVAKTS
+190 AAFKSYVAKSS
-201 KMRATLII
+201 KMRASIII
-209 ALNEIPLYNFAFV
+209 ALNKIPIYNFAFV
-222 SKDYFQKDFKNERE
+222 TKDYFGADFKSVRE
-236 LDEIY
+236 LQAGYQSI
-241 ERAYASH
+241 YASH
-248 SHKTAPNRV
+248 SHKTTPNRI

-282 TPNFQALE
+282 TPNLQALE
-290 RSGNLIAFSDVV
+290 QSGNLIAFSDVV

-328 WSANLDIVDF
+328 WSANLDIVNL

-354 YGKWA
+354 YGQWA

-364 AANRADFTDFTNQI
+364 SAQMTDHSDFTNQI

-387 DEVLL
+387 DEVML
-392 PSIKNFKSGAR
+392 PSIKNFKSGAKRSPLAR
-403 KFSSRRAGK
+403 KDES
-412 GADLANAQ
+412 
-420 KESAAQDGRDK
+420 SAAEVNGTQKKDK
-431 FFFIHLM
+431 FFILHLM
-438 GSHPNYEFRY
+438 GSHPSYEFRY

-455 SAEQISREPLD
+455 SAADISREPLD
-466 DGQKKELA
+466 EGQKKELA

-487 SEIYKIFASDN
+487 SEIYKIFADDN

-573 MTELPEYD
+573 MTDLPEYD

-604 DKIYRLQKEF
+604 DKVYKLQKEF

>member
-1 MDSKHGALRAFLA
+1 MSLVKNIGAFL
-14 EKLSF
+14 KDRFSLLSVF
-19 YAVFGG
+19 DGAV
-25 RALNAFLLILA
+25 LNAYVLVLVLNLALGLLLIA
-36 LNFAVWLLKSTH
+36 RGGELL
-48 ISARPFFTTDTLF
+48 SAQALF
-61 FAAALICSIGILFLI
+61 FVASAICGVTILFLA
-76 LYALSFYCRKLYKFL
+76 LYALSFYSARLYKILSFALLAINVVFAITQIFL
-91 IFALFALNLALALIQ
+91 IFS
-106 FFLIL
+106 
-111 GLELT
+111 LELT
-116 YSHGVLDAMVQTT
+116 YSHGTLDALVQTT

-136 AHAFLNLKFILIAA
+136 AHAFLNFKLIATFLA
-150 AVCVVSLIFLK
+150 LLVFVITALRLRVSQRVRMKLCRAIKLIFL
-161 FRLAICAEIKLI
+161 
-173 RAVKY
+173 
-178 LFWLSLCVFAAH
+178 LSLLVFIAH
-190 AAYGTYVAKTS
+190 AAFKSYVAKSS
-201 KMRATLII
+201 KMRASIII
-209 ALNEIPLYNFAFV
+209 ALNKIPIYNFAFV
-222 SKDYFQKDFKNERE
+222 TKDYFGADFKSVRE
-236 LDEIY
+236 LQAGYQSI
-241 ERAYASH
+241 YASH
-248 SHKTAPNRV
+248 SHKTAPNRI

-282 TPNFQALE
+282 TPNLQALE

-328 WSANLDIVDF
+328 WSANLDIVNL

-354 YGKWA
+354 YGQWA

-364 AANRADFTDFTNQI
+364 SAQMTDHSDFTNQI
-378 PVYKYAYSL
+378 PIYKYAYSL
-387 DEVLL
+387 DEVML
-392 PSIKNFKSGAR
+392 PSIKNFKSGAKRSPLAR
-403 KFSSRRAGK
+403 KDES
-412 GADLANAQ
+412 
-420 KESAAQDGRDK
+420 SAAEVNGTQKKDK
-431 FFFIHLM
+431 FFILHLM
-438 GSHPNYEFRY
+438 GSHPSYEFRY

-455 SAEQISREPLD
+455 SAADISREPLD
-466 DGQKKELA
+466 EGQKKELA

-573 MTELPEYD
+573 MTDLPEYD

-604 DKIYRLQKEF
+604 DKVYKLQKEF

>member
-1 MDSKHGALRAFLA
+1 MSLVKNIGAFL
-14 EKLSF
+14 KDRFSLLS
-19 YAVFGG
+19 VFGG
-25 RALNAFLLILA
+25 AVLNAYALVLA
-36 LNFAVWLLKSTH
+36 LNLSLGLLL
-48 ISARPFFTTDTLF
+48 IARGGELLSAQALFFVASAICGVTILF
-61 FAAALICSIGILFLI
+61 FA
-76 LYALSFYCRKLYKFL
+76 LYALSFYSARLYKILSFALLALNAIFAIAQIFL
-91 IFALFALNLALALIQ
+91 IFS
-106 FFLIL
+106 
-111 GLELT
+111 LELT
-116 YSHGVLDAMVQTT
+116 YSHGTLDALVQTT

-136 AHAFLNLKFILIAA
+136 AHAFLNFKLIAA
-150 AVCVVSLIFLK
+150 FLALLIFVFAALRLRVSQRARMKLCRAIKLIFL
-161 FRLAICAEIKLI
+161 
-173 RAVKY
+173 
-178 LFWLSLCVFAAH
+178 LSLLVFIAH
-190 AAYGTYVAKTS
+190 AAFKSYVAKSS
-201 KMRATLII
+201 KMRASIII
-209 ALNEIPLYNFAFV
+209 ALNKIPIYNFAFV
-222 SKDYFQKDFKNERE
+222 TKDYFGADFKSVRE
-236 LDEIY
+236 LQAGYQSI
-241 ERAYASH
+241 YASH
-248 SHKTAPNRV
+248 SHKTAPNRI

-282 TPNFQALE
+282 TPNLQALE
-290 RSGNLIAFSDVV
+290 QSGNLIAFSDVV

-328 WSANLDIVDF
+328 WSANLDIVNL

-354 YGKWA
+354 YGQWA

-364 AANRADFTDFTNQI
+364 SAQMTDHSDFTNQI

-387 DEVLL
+387 DEVML
-392 PSIKNFKSGAR
+392 PSIKNFKSGAKKSPLAR
-403 KFSSRRAGK
+403 KDES
-412 GADLANAQ
+412 
-420 KESAAQDGRDK
+420 SAAEVNGTQKKDK
-431 FFFIHLM
+431 FFILHLM
-438 GSHPNYEFRY
+438 GSHPSYEFRY

-455 SAEQISREPLD
+455 SAADISHEPLD
-466 DGQKKELA
+466 EGQKKELA

-487 SEIYKIFASDN
+487 SEIYKIFADDN

-562 DLIHAIAEILE
+562 DLIHAITEILE
-573 MTELPEYD
+573 MTELPEFE

-604 DKIYRLQKEF
+604 DKVYKLQKEF

>member
-1 MDSKHGALRAFLA
+1 MSLAKNIGAFL
-14 EKLSF
+14 KDRFSLLSVF
-19 YAVFGG
+19 DGAV
-25 RALNAFLLILA
+25 LNAYVLVL
-36 LNFAVWLLKSTH
+36 V
-48 ISARPFFTTDTLF
+48 
-61 FAAALICSIGILFLI
+61 
-76 LYALSFYCRKLYKFL
+76 
-91 IFALFALNLALALIQ
+91 LNLALGLLLIARSGELLSAQALFFVASAICGVTILFFALYAFSFYSARLYKILAFALLAINVIFAIAQ
-106 FFLIL
+106 IFLIFS
-111 GLELT
+111 LELT
-116 YSHGVLDAMVQTT
+116 YSHGTLDALVQTT

-136 AHAFLNLKFILIAA
+136 AHAFLNFKLIAA
-150 AVCVVSLIFLK
+150 FLALLIFVIAAL
-161 FRLAICAEIKLI
+161 RLRVSERVRMKLCRAIKL
-173 RAVKY
+173 VF
-178 LFWLSLCVFAAH
+178 LLSLLVFAAH
-190 AAYGTYVAKTS
+190 TAFKTYVAKSS
-201 KMRATLII
+201 KMRASVII
-209 ALNEIPLYNFAFV
+209 ALNKIPIYNFAFV
-222 SKDYFQKDFKNERE
+222 TKDYFGADFKSVRE
-236 LDEIY
+236 LQAGYQSI
-241 ERAYASH
+241 YASH

-290 RSGNLIAFSDVV
+290 RSGNLIAFGDVV

-328 WSANLDIVDF
+328 WSANLDIVNL

-348 ISNQER
+348 ISNQDR
-354 YGKWA
+354 YGQWA

-364 AANRADFTDFTNQI
+364 SAQMTDHSDFTNQI

-387 DEVLL
+387 DEVML
-392 PSIKNFKSGAR
+392 PSIKNFKSGAKR
-403 KFSSRRAGK
+403 SP
-412 GADLANAQ
+412 LAH
-420 KESAAQDGRDK
+420 KDESSAAEAGSAQMKDK
-431 FFFIHLM
+431 FFILHLM
-438 GSHPNYEFRY
+438 GSHPSYEFRY

-455 SAEQISREPLD
+455 SAADISREPLD
-466 DGQKKELA
+466 EGQKKELA
-474 HYLNTVAYNDFIV
+474 HYLNTVAYNDFIL

-593 SRPRIIEGVDY
+593 SRPRIIEGIDY
-604 DKIYRLQKEF
+604 DKVYKLQKEF

>member
-1 MDSKHGALRAFLA
+1 MDSKHGGLRAFLT

-36 LNFAVWLLKSTH
+36 LNFAVWLLKSSH

-61 FAAALICSIGILFLI
+61 FAAALICGVGILFLI
-76 LYALSFYCRKLYKFL
+76 LYALSFCCRKLYKFL
-91 IFALFALNLALALIQ
+91 IFALFALNLALALMQI
-106 FFLIL
+106 FLIL

-150 AVCVVSLIFLK
+150 AVCAVSLIFLK
-161 FRLAICAEIKLI
+161 FRLAICVEIKLI

-178 LFWLSLCVFAAH
+178 LFWLGLCVFTAH

-392 PSIKNFKSGAR
+392 PSIKNFKSGAKRSPLAR
-403 KFSSRRAGK
+403 KDESPA
-412 GADLANAQ
+412 AEANGTQ
-420 KESAAQDGRDK
+420 KKDK
-431 FFFIHLM
+431 FFILHLM

-455 SAEQISREPLD
+455 SAADISREPLD
-466 DGQKKELA
+466 EKQKKELA
-474 HYLNTVAYNDFIV
+474 HYLNTVAYNDFIL
-487 SEIYKIFASDN
+487 SEIYKIFADDN

-573 MTELPEYD
+573 MTDLPEYD

-604 DKIYRLQKEF
+604 DKVYKLQKEF

>member
-1 MDSKHGALRAFLA
+1 MSLVKNIGAFL
-14 EKLSF
+14 KNKFSLLSVF
-19 YAVFGG
+19 DGAV
-25 RALNAFLLILA
+25 LNAYTLVLVLNLALGLLLIA
-36 LNFAVWLLKSTH
+36 RGGELL
-48 ISARPFFTTDTLF
+48 SAQALF
-61 FAAALICSIGILFLI
+61 FAVFAICGVTILFFA
-76 LYALSFYCRKLYKFL
+76 LYALSFYSARLYKILAFALLALNVIFAIAQIFL
-91 IFALFALNLALALIQ
+91 IFS
-106 FFLIL
+106 
-111 GLELT
+111 LELT
-116 YSHGVLDAMVQTT
+116 YSHGTLDALVQTT

-136 AHAFLNLKFILIAA
+136 AHAFLNFKLIAA
-150 AVCVVSLIFLK
+150 FLALLIFVIAAL
-161 FRLAICAEIKLI
+161 RLRVSQRARMKLCRAIKL
-173 RAVKY
+173 AF
-178 LFWLSLCVFAAH
+178 LLSLLVFIAH
-190 AAYGTYVAKTS
+190 AAFKSYVTKSS
-201 KMRATLII
+201 KMRASIII
-209 ALNEIPLYNFAFV
+209 ALNKIPIYNFAFV
-222 SKDYFQKDFKNERE
+222 TKDYFGADFKSVRE
-236 LDEIY
+236 LQAGYQSI
-241 ERAYASH
+241 YASH
-248 SHKTAPNRV
+248 SHKTVPNRI

-282 TPNFQALE
+282 TPNLQALE
-290 RSGNLIAFSDVV
+290 QSGNLIAFSDVV

-328 WSANLDIVDF
+328 WSANLDIVNL

-354 YGKWA
+354 YGQWA

-364 AANRADFTDFTNQI
+364 SAQMTDHSDFTNQI

-387 DEVLL
+387 DEVML

-403 KFSSRRAGK
+403 KSPLARKDESSAVE
-412 GADLANAQ
+412 ANSTQ
-420 KESAAQDGRDK
+420 KKDK
-431 FFFIHLM
+431 FFILHLM
-438 GSHPNYEFRY
+438 GSHPSYEFRY

-455 SAEQISREPLD
+455 SAADISREPLD

-552 AAKDRPFLND
+552 AAKNRPFLND

-573 MTELPEYD
+573 MTDLSEYD
-581 PARSVINADFNA
+581 PTRSVINADFNA

-604 DKIYRLQKEF
+604 DKVYRLQKEF

>member
-1 MDSKHGALRAFLA
+1 MSLVKNIGAFL
-14 EKLSF
+14 KDRFSLLSVF
-19 YAVFGG
+19 DGAV
-25 RALNAFLLILA
+25 LNAYALVLVLNLALGLLLIARGGELLSAQA
-36 LNFAVWLLKSTH
+36 LFFVA
-48 ISARPFFTTDTLF
+48 SAICGVTILF
-61 FAAALICSIGILFLI
+61 FA
-76 LYALSFYCRKLYKFL
+76 LYALSFYSARLYKILAFALLALNVAFAIAQIFL
-91 IFALFALNLALALIQ
+91 IFS
-106 FFLIL
+106 
-111 GLELT
+111 LELT
-116 YSHGVLDAMVQTT
+116 YSHGTLDALVQTT

-136 AHAFLNLKFILIAA
+136 AHAFLNFKLIAA
-150 AVCVVSLIFLK
+150 FLALLIFVITAL
-161 FRLAICAEIKLI
+161 RLRVSQRVRMKLCRAIKL
-173 RAVKY
+173 AF
-178 LFWLSLCVFAAH
+178 LLSLLVFIAH
-190 AAYGTYVAKTS
+190 AAFKSYVAKSS
-201 KMRATLII
+201 KMRASIII
-209 ALNEIPLYNFAFV
+209 ALNKIPIYNFAFV
-222 SKDYFQKDFKNERE
+222 TKDYFGADFKSVRE
-236 LDEIY
+236 LQAGYQSI
-241 ERAYASH
+241 YASH
-248 SHKTAPNRV
+248 SHKTAPNRI

-282 TPNFQALE
+282 TPNLQALE
-290 RSGNLIAFSDVV
+290 QSGNLIAFNDVV

-328 WSANLDIVDF
+328 WSANLDIVNL

-354 YGKWA
+354 YGQWA

-364 AANRADFTDFTNQI
+364 SAQMTDHSDFTNQI

-387 DEVLL
+387 DEVML
-392 PSIKNFKSGAR
+392 PSIKNFKSGAKR
-403 KFSSRRAGK
+403 SP
-412 GADLANAQ
+412 LAH
-420 KESAAQDGRDK
+420 KDESSAAEVNGTQKKDK
-431 FFFIHLM
+431 FFILHLM
-438 GSHPNYEFRY
+438 GSHPSYEFRY

-455 SAEQISREPLD
+455 SAADISREPLD
-466 DGQKKELA
+466 EGQKKELA

-573 MTELPEYD
+573 MTDLPEFD

-604 DKIYRLQKEF
+604 DKVYKLQKEF

>member
-1 MDSKHGALRAFLA
+1 MSLAKNIGAFLRDRFSL
-14 EKLSF
+14 LSVF
-19 YAVFGG
+19 DGAV
-25 RALNAFLLILA
+25 LNAYALVLVLNLALGLLLIARGSELLSAQA
-36 LNFAVWLLKSTH
+36 LFFVA
-48 ISARPFFTTDTLF
+48 SAICGVTILF
-61 FAAALICSIGILFLI
+61 FA
-76 LYALSFYCRKLYKFL
+76 LYALSFYSARLYKILAFALLALNVAFAIAQIFL
-91 IFALFALNLALALIQ
+91 IFS
-106 FFLIL
+106 
-111 GLELT
+111 LELT
-116 YSHGVLDAMVQTT
+116 YSHGTLDALVQTT

-136 AHAFLNLKFILIAA
+136 AHAFLNFKLIAA
-150 AVCVVSLIFLK
+150 FLALLIFVITAL
-161 FRLAICAEIKLI
+161 RLRVSQRVRMKLCHAIKIAFL
-173 RAVKY
+173 
-178 LFWLSLCVFAAH
+178 LSLLIFIANAAFKS
-190 AAYGTYVAKTS
+190 YVAKSS
-201 KMRATLII
+201 KMRASIII
-209 ALNEIPLYNFAFV
+209 ALNKIPIYNFAFV
-222 SKDYFQKDFKNERE
+222 TKDYFGADFKSVRE
-236 LDEIY
+236 LQAGYQSI
-241 ERAYASH
+241 YASH
-248 SHKTAPNRV
+248 SHKTAPNRI

-282 TPNFQALE
+282 TPNLQALE
-290 RSGNLIAFSDVV
+290 QSGNLIAFSDVV

-328 WSANLDIVDF
+328 WNANLDIVNL

-354 YGKWA
+354 YGQWA

-364 AANRADFTDFTNQI
+364 SAQMTDHSDFTNQI

-387 DEVLL
+387 DEVML
-392 PSIKNFKSGAR
+392 PSIKNFKSGAKRSPLAR
-403 KFSSRRAGK
+403 K
-412 GADLANAQ
+412 D
-420 KESAAQDGRDK
+420 EISAAEVNGTQKKDK
-431 FFFIHLM
+431 FFILHLM
-438 GSHPNYEFRY
+438 GSHPSYEFRY

-455 SAEQISREPLD
+455 SAADISREPLD
-466 DGQKKELA
+466 EGQKKELA

-487 SEIYKIFASDN
+487 SEIYKIFAGDN

-516 KLIHGGINR
+516 KLIHGSINR

-573 MTELPEYD
+573 MTDLPEYD
-581 PARSVINADFNA
+581 PSRSVINADFNA

-604 DKIYRLQKEF
+604 DKVYRLQKEF

>member
-1 MDSKHGALRAFLA
+1 MSLAKNIGAFL
-14 EKLSF
+14 KDRFSLLSVF
-19 YAVFGG
+19 DGAV
-25 RALNAFLLILA
+25 LNA
-36 LNFAVWLLKSTH
+36 
-48 ISARPFFTTDTLF
+48 
-61 FAAALICSIGILFLI
+61 
-76 LYALSFYCRKLYKFL
+76 YALVLV
-91 IFALFALNLALALIQ
+91 LNLALGLLLIARGGELLSSQALFFVASAICGVTILFFALYVLSFYSARLYKILAFALLALNAIFAIAQ
-106 FFLIL
+106 IFLIFS
-111 GLELT
+111 LELT
-116 YSHGVLDAMVQTT
+116 YSHGTLDALVQTT

-136 AHAFLNLKFILIAA
+136 AHAFLNFKLIAA
-150 AVCVVSLIFLK
+150 FLALLIFVIAAL
-161 FRLAICAEIKLI
+161 RLRVSQRARMKLCRAIKL
-173 RAVKY
+173 AF
-178 LFWLSLCVFAAH
+178 LLSLLVFAAH
-190 AAYGTYVAKTS
+190 AAFKSYVAKSS
-201 KMRATLII
+201 KMRASIII
-209 ALNEIPLYNFAFV
+209 ALNKIPIYNFAFV
-222 SKDYFQKDFKNERE
+222 TKDYFGADFKSVRE
-236 LDEIY
+236 LQAGYQSI
-241 ERAYASH
+241 YASH
-248 SHKTAPNRV
+248 SHKTTPNRI

-282 TPNFQALE
+282 TPNLQALE
-290 RSGNLIAFSDVV
+290 QSGNLIAFSDVV

-328 WSANLDIVDF
+328 WSANLDIVNL

-354 YGKWA
+354 YGQWA

-364 AANRADFTDFTNQI
+364 SAQMTDHSDFTNQI

-392 PSIKNFKSGAR
+392 PSIRNFKSGAKRSPLAR
-403 KFSSRRAGK
+403 KDES
-412 GADLANAQ
+412 
-420 KESAAQDGRDK
+420 SAAEVNGTQKKDK
-431 FFFIHLM
+431 FFILHLM
-438 GSHPNYEFRY
+438 GSHPSYEFRY

-455 SAEQISREPLD
+455 SAADISREPLD
-466 DGQKKELA
+466 EGQKKELA

-573 MTELPEYD
+573 MTELPEFE

-604 DKIYRLQKEF
+604 DKVYKLQKEF

>member
-1 MDSKHGALRAFLA
+1 MSLAKNIGAFL
-14 EKLSF
+14 KDRFSLLSVF
-19 YAVFGG
+19 DGAV
-25 RALNAFLLILA
+25 LNAYALVLA
-36 LNFAVWLLKSTH
+36 LNLALGLLLIARSGELL
-48 ISARPFFTTDTLF
+48 SAQALFFVASAICGVTILF
-61 FAAALICSIGILFLI
+61 FA
-76 LYALSFYCRKLYKFL
+76 LYALSFYSARLYKILAFTLLAINVAFAIAQIFL
-91 IFALFALNLALALIQ
+91 IFS
-106 FFLIL
+106 
-111 GLELT
+111 LELT
-116 YSHGVLDAMVQTT
+116 YSHGTLDALVQTT

-136 AHAFLNLKFILIAA
+136 AHAFLNFKLIAA
-150 AVCVVSLIFLK
+150 FLALLIFVITAL
-161 FRLAICAEIKLI
+161 RLRVSERARMKLCRAIKL
-173 RAVKY
+173 VF
-178 LFWLSLCVFAAH
+178 LLSLLVFAAH
-190 AAYGTYVAKTS
+190 TAFKTYVAKSS
-201 KMRATLII
+201 KMRASVII
-209 ALNEIPLYNFAFV
+209 ALNKIPIYNFAFV
-222 SKDYFQKDFKNERE
+222 TKDYFGADFKSVRE
-236 LDEIY
+236 LQAGYQSI
-241 ERAYASH
+241 YASH
-248 SHKTAPNRV
+248 SHKTAPNRI

-282 TPNFQALE
+282 TPNLQALE
-290 RSGNLIAFSDVV
+290 QSGNLIAFSDVV

-328 WSANLDIVDF
+328 WSANLDIVNL

-354 YGKWA
+354 YGQWA

-364 AANRADFTDFTNQI
+364 SAQMTDHSDFTNQI

-387 DEVLL
+387 DEVML

-403 KFSSRRAGK
+403 KSP
-412 GADLANAQ
+412 LAR
-420 KESAAQDGRDK
+420 KDESSAAEVNGTQKKDK
-431 FFFIHLM
+431 FFILHLM
-438 GSHPNYEFRY
+438 GSHPSYEFRY

-455 SAEQISREPLD
+455 SAADISREPLD

-573 MTELPEYD
+573 ITDLPEYD
-581 PARSVINADFNA
+581 PTRSVINADFNA

-604 DKIYRLQKEF
+604 DKVYKLQKEF

>member
-1 MDSKHGALRAFLA
+1 MSLAKNIGAFL
-14 EKLSF
+14 KDRFSLLS
-19 YAVFGG
+19 VFGG
-25 RALNAFLLILA
+25 AVLNAYTLVLVLNLALGLLLIA
-36 LNFAVWLLKSTH
+36 RSGELL
-48 ISARPFFTTDTLF
+48 SAQALF
-61 FAAALICSIGILFLI
+61 FAASAICGVTILFFA
-76 LYALSFYCRKLYKFL
+76 LYALSFYSARLYKILAFALLAINVVFAIAQIFL
-91 IFALFALNLALALIQ
+91 IFS
-106 FFLIL
+106 
-111 GLELT
+111 LELT
-116 YSHGVLDAMVQTT
+116 YSHGTLDALVQTT

-136 AHAFLNLKFILIAA
+136 AHAFLNFKLIAA
-150 AVCVVSLIFLK
+150 FLVLLIF
-161 FRLAICAEIKLI
+161 
-173 RAVKY
+173 
-178 LFWLSLCVFAAH
+178 VFAALRLRVSQRVRMKLCRAIKIVFLLSLLVFIAH
-190 AAYGTYVAKTS
+190 AAFKSYVAKSS
-201 KMRATLII
+201 KMRASIII
-209 ALNEIPLYNFAFV
+209 ALNKIPIYNFAFV
-222 SKDYFQKDFKNERE
+222 TKDYFGADFKSVRE
-236 LDEIY
+236 LQAGYQSI
-241 ERAYASH
+241 YASH
-248 SHKTAPNRV
+248 SHKTAPNRI

-282 TPNFQALE
+282 TPNLQALE
-290 RSGNLIAFSDVV
+290 QSGNLIAFSDVV

-328 WSANLDIVDF
+328 WSANLDIVNL

-354 YGKWA
+354 YGQWA

-364 AANRADFTDFTNQI
+364 SAQMTDHSDFTNQI

-387 DEVLL
+387 DEVML
-392 PSIKNFKSGAR
+392 PSIKNFKSGAKRSPLAR
-403 KFSSRRAGK
+403 KDES
-412 GADLANAQ
+412 
-420 KESAAQDGRDK
+420 SAAEVGGAQMKDK
-431 FFFIHLM
+431 FFILHLM
-438 GSHPNYEFRY
+438 GSHPSYEFRY

-455 SAEQISREPLD
+455 SAVDISREPLD
-466 DGQKKELA
+466 EGQKKELA

-552 AAKDRPFLND
+552 AAKNRPFLND

-573 MTELPEYD
+573 MTDLPEYD
-581 PARSVINADFNA
+581 PSRSVINADFNA

-604 DKIYRLQKEF
+604 DKVYRLQKEF

>member
-1 MDSKHGALRAFLA
+1 MSLVKNIGAFL
-14 EKLSF
+14 KDRFSLLS
-19 YAVFGG
+19 VFGG
-25 RALNAFLLILA
+25 AVLNAYTLVLVLNLALGLLLIA
-36 LNFAVWLLKSTH
+36 RSGELL
-48 ISARPFFTTDTLF
+48 SAQALF
-61 FAAALICSIGILFLI
+61 FAASAICGVTILFFA
-76 LYALSFYCRKLYKFL
+76 LYALSFYSARLYKILAFALLAINVIFAIAQIFL
-91 IFALFALNLALALIQ
+91 IFS
-106 FFLIL
+106 
-111 GLELT
+111 LELI
-116 YSHGVLDAMVQTT
+116 YSHGTLDALVQTT

-136 AHAFLNLKFILIAA
+136 AHAFLNFKLIAA
-150 AVCVVSLIFLK
+150 FLALLIFVIAVL
-161 FRLAICAEIKLI
+161 RLRVSERVRMKLCRAIKL
-173 RAVKY
+173 AF
-178 LFWLSLCVFAAH
+178 LLSLLVFIAH
-190 AAYGTYVAKTS
+190 AAFKSYVAKSS
-201 KMRATLII
+201 KMRASVII
-209 ALNEIPLYNFAFV
+209 ALNKIPIYNFAFV
-222 SKDYFQKDFKNERE
+222 TKDYFGADFKSVRE
-236 LDEIY
+236 LQAGYQSI
-241 ERAYASH
+241 YASH
-248 SHKTAPNRV
+248 SHKTAPNRI

-282 TPNFQALE
+282 TPNLQALE
-290 RSGNLIAFSDVV
+290 QSGNLIAFSDVV

-313 YVLNFGNYESEKQRP
+313 YVLNFGNYESEKHRP
-328 WSANLDIVDF
+328 WSANLDIVNL

-354 YGKWA
+354 YGQWA

-364 AANRADFTDFTNQI
+364 SAQMTDYSDFTNQI

-387 DEVLL
+387 DEVML
-392 PSIKNFKSGAR
+392 PSIKNFKSGAKR
-403 KFSSRRAGK
+403 SP
-412 GADLANAQ
+412 LAHKDAS
-420 KESAAQDGRDK
+420 SAAEVNGTQKKDK
-431 FFFIHLM
+431 FFILHLM
-438 GSHPNYEFRY
+438 GSHPSYEFRY

-455 SAEQISREPLD
+455 SAADISREPLD
-466 DGQKKELA
+466 EGQKKELA

-573 MTELPEYD
+573 MTDLPEYD
-581 PARSVINADFNA
+581 PSRSVINADFNA

-604 DKIYRLQKEF
+604 DKVYRLQKEF

>member
-1 MDSKHGALRAFLA
+1 MSLAKNIGTFLKDRFSLLSVFDGA
-14 EKLSF
+14 
-19 YAVFGG
+19 V
-25 RALNAFLLILA
+25 LNAYALVLVLNLALGLLLIA
-36 LNFAVWLLKSTH
+36 RSGELL
-48 ISARPFFTTDTLF
+48 SAQALF
-61 FAAALICSIGILFLI
+61 FAASAICGVTILFFA
-76 LYALSFYCRKLYKFL
+76 LYALSFYSARLYKILAFALLAINVAFAIAQIFL
-91 IFALFALNLALALIQ
+91 IFS
-106 FFLIL
+106 
-111 GLELT
+111 LELT
-116 YSHGVLDAMVQTT
+116 YSHGTLDALVQTT

-136 AHAFLNLKFILIAA
+136 AHAFLNFKLIAA
-150 AVCVVSLIFLK
+150 FLALLIFVITAL
-161 FRLAICAEIKLI
+161 RLRVSQRVRMKLCRSIKL
-173 RAVKY
+173 VF
-178 LFWLSLCVFAAH
+178 LLSLLLFIAH
-190 AAYGTYVAKTS
+190 AAFKSYVAKSS
-201 KMRATLII
+201 KMRASIII
-209 ALNEIPLYNFAFV
+209 ALNKIPIYNFAFV
-222 SKDYFQKDFKNERE
+222 TKDYFGADFKSVRE
-236 LDEIY
+236 LQAGYQSI
-241 ERAYASH
+241 YASH
-248 SHKTAPNRV
+248 SHKTTPNRI

-282 TPNFQALE
+282 TPNLQALE
-290 RSGNLIAFSDVV
+290 QSGNLIAFSDVV

-328 WSANLDIVDF
+328 WSANLDIVNL

-354 YGKWA
+354 YGQWA

-364 AANRADFTDFTNQI
+364 SAQMTDHSDFTNQI

-387 DEVLL
+387 DEVML
-392 PSIKNFKSGAR
+392 PSIKNFKSGTKRSPLAR
-403 KFSSRRAGK
+403 KDES
-412 GADLANAQ
+412 
-420 KESAAQDGRDK
+420 SAAEVNGTQKKDK
-431 FFFIHLM
+431 FFILHLM
-438 GSHPNYEFRY
+438 GSHPSYEFRY

-455 SAEQISREPLD
+455 SAADISREPLD
-466 DGQKKELA
+466 EGQKKELA

-552 AAKDRPFLND
+552 AAKNRPFLND

-573 MTELPEYD
+573 MTDLSEFD

-604 DKIYRLQKEF
+604 DKVYKLQKEF

>member
-1 MDSKHGALRAFLA
+1 MSLAKNIGAFLRDRFSL
-14 EKLSF
+14 LS
-19 YAVFGG
+19 VFGG
-25 RALNAFLLILA
+25 AVLNAYALVLVLNLALGLLLIARGSELLSAQA
-36 LNFAVWLLKSTH
+36 LFFVA
-48 ISARPFFTTDTLF
+48 SAICGVTILF
-61 FAAALICSIGILFLI
+61 FA
-76 LYALSFYCRKLYKFL
+76 LYALSFYSARLYKILAFALLALNVAFAIAQIFL
-91 IFALFALNLALALIQ
+91 IFS
-106 FFLIL
+106 
-111 GLELT
+111 LELT
-116 YSHGVLDAMVQTT
+116 YSHGTLDALVQTT

-136 AHAFLNLKFILIAA
+136 AHAFLNFKLIAA
-150 AVCVVSLIFLK
+150 FLALLIFVITAL
-161 FRLAICAEIKLI
+161 RLRVSQRVRMKLCHAIKIAFL
-173 RAVKY
+173 
-178 LFWLSLCVFAAH
+178 LSLLVFIAH
-190 AAYGTYVAKTS
+190 AAFKSYVAKSS
-201 KMRATLII
+201 KMRASIII
-209 ALNEIPLYNFAFV
+209 ALNKIPIYNFAFV
-222 SKDYFQKDFKNERE
+222 TKDYFGADFKSVRE
-236 LDEIY
+236 LQAGYQSI
-241 ERAYASH
+241 YASH
-248 SHKTAPNRV
+248 SHKTVPNRI

-282 TPNFQALE
+282 TPNLQALE
-290 RSGNLIAFSDVV
+290 QSGNLIAFSDVV

-328 WSANLDIVDF
+328 WNANLDIVNL

-354 YGKWA
+354 YGQWA

-364 AANRADFTDFTNQI
+364 SAQMTDHSDFTNQI

-387 DEVLL
+387 DEVML
-392 PSIKNFKSGAR
+392 PSIKNFKSGAKRSPLAR
-403 KFSSRRAGK
+403 KDES
-412 GADLANAQ
+412 
-420 KESAAQDGRDK
+420 SAAEVGGAQMKDK
-431 FFFIHLM
+431 FFILHLM
-438 GSHPNYEFRY
+438 GSHPSYEFRY

-455 SAEQISREPLD
+455 SAVDISREPLD
-466 DGQKKELA
+466 EGQKKELA

-552 AAKDRPFLND
+552 AAKNRPFLND

-604 DKIYRLQKEF
+604 DKVYRLQKEF

>member
-1 MDSKHGALRAFLA
+1 MSLAKNIGAFLKDA
-14 EKLSF
+14 FSLLS
-19 YAVFGG
+19 VFGG
-25 RALNAFLLILA
+25 AVLNAYALVLVLNLALGLLLIARGGELLSAQA
-36 LNFAVWLLKSTH
+36 LFFVA
-48 ISARPFFTTDTLF
+48 SAICGVTILF
-61 FAAALICSIGILFLI
+61 FA
-76 LYALSFYCRKLYKFL
+76 LYALSFYSARLYKILAFALLAINVVFAIAQIFL
-91 IFALFALNLALALIQ
+91 IFS
-106 FFLIL
+106 
-111 GLELT
+111 LELT
-116 YSHGVLDAMVQTT
+116 YSHGTLDALVQTT

-136 AHAFLNLKFILIAA
+136 AHAFLNFKLIAA
-150 AVCVVSLIFLK
+150 FLVLLIF
-161 FRLAICAEIKLI
+161 
-173 RAVKY
+173 
-178 LFWLSLCVFAAH
+178 VFAALRLRVSQRVRMKLCRAIKIAFLLSLLVFIAH
-190 AAYGTYVAKTS
+190 AAFKSYVAKSS
-201 KMRATLII
+201 KMRASIII
-209 ALNEIPLYNFAFV
+209 ALNKIPIYNFAFV
-222 SKDYFQKDFKNERE
+222 TKDYFGADFKSVRE
-236 LDEIY
+236 LQAGYQSI
-241 ERAYASH
+241 YASH
-248 SHKTAPNRV
+248 SHKTAPNRI

-282 TPNFQALE
+282 TPNLQALE
-290 RSGNLIAFSDVV
+290 QSGNLIAFSDVV

-328 WSANLDIVDF
+328 WSANLDIVNL

-354 YGKWA
+354 YGQWA

-364 AANRADFTDFTNQI
+364 SAQMTDHSDFTNQI

-387 DEVLL
+387 DEVML
-392 PSIKNFKSGAR
+392 PSIKNFKSGAKRSPLAR
-403 KFSSRRAGK
+403 KDES
-412 GADLANAQ
+412 
-420 KESAAQDGRDK
+420 SAAEVGGAQMKDK
-431 FFFIHLM
+431 FFILHLM
-438 GSHPNYEFRY
+438 GSHPSYEFRY

-455 SAEQISREPLD
+455 SAVDISREPLD
-466 DGQKKELA
+466 EGQKKELA

-552 AAKDRPFLND
+552 AAKNRPFLND

-604 DKIYRLQKEF
+604 DKVYRLQKEF

>member
-1 MDSKHGALRAFLA
+1 MSLAKNIGAFLKDA
-14 EKLSF
+14 FSLLS
-19 YAVFGG
+19 VFGG
-25 RALNAFLLILA
+25 AVLNAYALVLVLNLALGLLLIARGGELLSAQA
-36 LNFAVWLLKSTH
+36 LFFVA
-48 ISARPFFTTDTLF
+48 SAICGVTILF
-61 FAAALICSIGILFLI
+61 FA
-76 LYALSFYCRKLYKFL
+76 LYALSFYSARLYKILAFALLAINVVFAIAQIFL
-91 IFALFALNLALALIQ
+91 IFS
-106 FFLIL
+106 
-111 GLELT
+111 LELT
-116 YSHGVLDAMVQTT
+116 YSHGTLDALVQTT

-136 AHAFLNLKFILIAA
+136 AHAFLNFKLIAA
-150 AVCVVSLIFLK
+150 FLALLIFVIAALRLRVSERARMK
-161 FRLAICAEIKLI
+161 LCLAIKL
-173 RAVKY
+173 AF
-178 LFWLSLCVFAAH
+178 LLSLLVFIAH
-190 AAYGTYVAKTS
+190 AAFKSYVAKSS
-201 KMRATLII
+201 KMRASIII
-209 ALNEIPLYNFAFV
+209 ALNKIPIYNFAFV
-222 SKDYFQKDFKNERE
+222 TKDYFGADFKSVRE
-236 LDEIY
+236 LQAGYQSI
-241 ERAYASH
+241 YASH
-248 SHKTAPNRV
+248 SHKTAPNRI

-282 TPNFQALE
+282 TPNLQALE
-290 RSGNLIAFSDVV
+290 QSGNLIAFSDVV

-328 WSANLDIVDF
+328 WSANLDIVNL

-354 YGKWA
+354 YGQWA

-364 AANRADFTDFTNQI
+364 SAQMTDHSDFTNQI

-387 DEVLL
+387 DEVML
-392 PSIKNFKSGAR
+392 PSIKNFKSGAKKSPLAR
-403 KFSSRRAGK
+403 KDES
-412 GADLANAQ
+412 
-420 KESAAQDGRDK
+420 SAAEVNGTQKKDK
-431 FFFIHLM
+431 FFILHLM
-438 GSHPNYEFRY
+438 GSHPSYEFRY

-455 SAEQISREPLD
+455 SAADISREPLD
-466 DGQKKELA
+466 EGQKKELA

-573 MTELPEYD
+573 MTDLPEYD

-604 DKIYRLQKEF
+604 DKVYRLQKEF

>member
-1 MDSKHGALRAFLA
+1 MSLVKNIGAFLKDA
-14 EKLSF
+14 FSLLSVF
-19 YAVFGG
+19 DGAV
-25 RALNAFLLILA
+25 LNAYALVLVLNLALGLLLIARGGELLSAQA
-36 LNFAVWLLKSTH
+36 LFFVA
-48 ISARPFFTTDTLF
+48 SAICGVTILF
-61 FAAALICSIGILFLI
+61 FA
-76 LYALSFYCRKLYKFL
+76 LYALSFYSARLYKILAFALLAINVVFAIAQIFL
-91 IFALFALNLALALIQ
+91 IFS
-106 FFLIL
+106 
-111 GLELT
+111 LELT
-116 YSHGVLDAMVQTT
+116 YSHGTLDALVQTT

-136 AHAFLNLKFILIAA
+136 AHAFLNFKLIAA
-150 AVCVVSLIFLK
+150 FLVLLIF
-161 FRLAICAEIKLI
+161 
-173 RAVKY
+173 
-178 LFWLSLCVFAAH
+178 VFAALRLRVSQRVRMKLCRAIKIAFLLSLLVFIAH
-190 AAYGTYVAKTS
+190 AAFKSYVAKSS
-201 KMRATLII
+201 KMRASIII
-209 ALNEIPLYNFAFV
+209 ALNKIPIYNFAFV
-222 SKDYFQKDFKNERE
+222 TKDYFGADFKSVRE
-236 LDEIY
+236 LQAGYQSI
-241 ERAYASH
+241 YASH
-248 SHKTAPNRV
+248 SHKTTPNRI

-282 TPNFQALE
+282 TPNLQALE
-290 RSGNLIAFSDVV
+290 QSGNLIAFSDVV

-328 WSANLDIVDF
+328 WSANLDIVNL

-354 YGKWA
+354 YGQWA

-364 AANRADFTDFTNQI
+364 SAQMTDYSDFTNQI

-387 DEVLL
+387 DEVML
-392 PSIKNFKSGAR
+392 PSIKNFKSGAKRSPLAR
-403 KFSSRRAGK
+403 KDES
-412 GADLANAQ
+412 
-420 KESAAQDGRDK
+420 SAAEVNGTQKKDK
-431 FFFIHLM
+431 FFILHLM
-438 GSHPNYEFRY
+438 GSHPSYEFRY

-455 SAEQISREPLD
+455 SAADISREPLD
-466 DGQKKELA
+466 EGQKKELA

-573 MTELPEYD
+573 MTDLPEYD

-604 DKIYRLQKEF
+604 DKVYKLQKEF

>member
-1 MDSKHGALRAFLA
+1 MSFVKNIGAFL
-14 EKLSF
+14 KDRFSLLS
-19 YAVFGG
+19 VFGG
-25 RALNAFLLILA
+25 AVLNAYTLVLVLNLALGLLLIARGGELLSAQA
-36 LNFAVWLLKSTH
+36 LFFVA
-48 ISARPFFTTDTLF
+48 SAICGVTILF
-61 FAAALICSIGILFLI
+61 FA
-76 LYALSFYCRKLYKFL
+76 LYALSFYSARLYKILAFALLAINAIFAIAQIFL
-91 IFALFALNLALALIQ
+91 IFS
-106 FFLIL
+106 
-111 GLELT
+111 LELT
-116 YSHGVLDAMVQTT
+116 YSHGTLDALVQTT

-136 AHAFLNLKFILIAA
+136 AHAFLNFKLIAA
-150 AVCVVSLIFLK
+150 FLALLIFVIAAL
-161 FRLAICAEIKLI
+161 RLRVSQRARMKLCRAIKL
-173 RAVKY
+173 AF
-178 LFWLSLCVFAAH
+178 LLSLLVFIAH
-190 AAYGTYVAKTS
+190 AAFKSYVAKSS
-201 KMRATLII
+201 KMRASVII
-209 ALNEIPLYNFAFV
+209 ALNKIPIYNFAFV
-222 SKDYFQKDFKNERE
+222 TKDYFGADFKSVRE
-236 LDEIY
+236 LQAGYQSI
-241 ERAYASH
+241 YASH
-248 SHKTAPNRV
+248 SHKTTPNRI

-282 TPNFQALE
+282 TPNLQALE
-290 RSGNLIAFSDVV
+290 QSGNLIAFSDVV

-328 WSANLDIVDF
+328 WSANLDIVNL

-354 YGKWA
+354 YGQWA

-364 AANRADFTDFTNQI
+364 SAQMTDHSDFTNQI

-387 DEVLL
+387 DEVML
-392 PSIKNFKSGAR
+392 PSIKNFKSGAKRSPLAR
-403 KFSSRRAGK
+403 KDES
-412 GADLANAQ
+412 
-420 KESAAQDGRDK
+420 SAAEVNGTQKKDK
-431 FFFIHLM
+431 FFILHLM
-438 GSHPNYEFRY
+438 GSHPSYEFRY

-455 SAEQISREPLD
+455 SAADISREPLD
-466 DGQKKELA
+466 EGQKKELA

-487 SEIYKIFASDN
+487 SEIYKIFADDN

-552 AAKDRPFLND
+552 AAKNRPFLND

-573 MTELPEYD
+573 MTDLPEYD

-604 DKIYRLQKEF
+604 DKVYRLQKEF